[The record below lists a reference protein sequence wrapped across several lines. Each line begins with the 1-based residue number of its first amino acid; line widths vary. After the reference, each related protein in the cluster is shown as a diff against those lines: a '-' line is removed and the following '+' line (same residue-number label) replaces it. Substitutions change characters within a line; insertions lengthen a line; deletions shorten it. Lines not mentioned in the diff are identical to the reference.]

1 MNTEE
6 AWEKFKKNDSEMISK
21 SSTAA
26 MLEAILSQQNAL
38 NVKVDQILKE
48 ESGSPREEADGELPP
63 EMPPMGGEGG
73 APEMPPMGGA
83 PEGEETP
90 AEGEG
95 VESTMPPMDAN
106 ALLGGMP
113 EGLGGNAPLPGPG
126 GAPENDLSGA
136 SDLPEDEAPVEGA
149 PDLGSLGLGQGTG
162 DRPFSFFGDAGNED
176 DGGDDN
182 LIAVADAITTAT
194 DVDIQLGMTQ
204 VLQDYLMKKKKEDAA
219 APMDAIADVLGGAP
233 DLEAPVADK
242 ASEEG
247 DLDEVL
253 DELLGGAPAPDK
265 GMTDIPEGIEGATE
279 SSEDVPAEGD
289 IADILDEVDKE
300 EDEEDKEKNPFAK
313 SKSKDDD
320 SEDEEE
326 SDDEGDYKDKEKD
339 DDKPPF
345 GKEKDDDKSEDETED
360 KPKDKSKDRSENK
373 SDDDEEVEDSLPEDE
388 ADAVIEID
396 ESPMAD
402 ADIAAIEKVVGT
414 KMSDLIA
421 MLREILGDEADT
433 DVNPMIAHGT
443 DDLSPTTDPF
453 FACNDAGVE
462 TLTRSIDDL
471 MQDHLK
477 GLRGNDGKM
486 YKVIK
491 SESQIKEER
500 IDRFKRSLSSKAVY
514 HMTAGQVLDAMRGL
528 EENGVESVKK
538 SFAHP
543 YDIII
548 RALDCSVG
556 PETTDK
562 FMRSGGDINSES
574 FRKGTA
580 RDNFNLKDYAKEV
593 EAFKDPEVVNLA
605 NAYISLLNGIYKLD
619 APITYYRDPNK
630 GQLPEKY
637 SNLIYDGSIFNFGKD
652 ENRKTY
658 NKLVLNELAKRRGE
672 NEGYNIDKD
681 VLNSTY
687 DKVIWDPMFK
697 KVRDLI
703 TISQALGDK
712 GINMADTNLFANP
725 ISRIGNILRFSKR
738 ARYPDGMM
746 EIAAEALGKDLN
758 DKKQKYEVIDAL
770 NENAFSA
777 MKDNDLGLNRYIP
790 RGPIANHWALI
801 DGDEYGGD
809 VERYINLLPAKDKY
823 NSGFALDPAI
833 NGRLPLINAISSIYR
848 IGPRYDS
855 NLKYV
860 PLDAS
865 SIVKRELKRLG
876 KNAPVEDFGSFIH
889 SINENNFVDT
899 GGDDGEDD
907 YFAKFKYGKSSNG
920 KPSSQTQNTE
930 KKNEQKNTLE
940 DKKENKQKNTLEDKK
955 DILFPNLGNGY

>member
-6 AWEKFKKNDSEMISK
+6 AWEKFKKDDSEMISK

-63 EMPPMGGEGG
+63 EMPPMGGS
-73 APEMPPMGGA
+73 PEMPPMGGA

-90 AEGEG
+90 AEGEN

-136 SDLPEDEAPVEGA
+136 PEDLPEDEAPVEGA

-233 DLEAPVADK
+233 DLEAPVADE

-289 IADILDEVDKE
+289 IADILDEADKE
-300 EDEEDKEKNPFAK
+300 EDEKDKEKNPFAK

-326 SDDEGDYKDKEKD
+326 SDDEGDDKDKEKD
-339 DDKPPF
+339 DDKSPF

-360 KPKDKSKDRSENK
+360 KPEDKSKDRSENK

-500 IDRFKRSLSSKAVY
+500 IDKFKRSLSSKAVY

-574 FRKGTA
+574 FRKGKA
-580 RDNFNLKDYAKEV
+580 SDSFDLREYAKEV
-593 EAFKDPEVVNLA
+593 EAFKDPEVVKLA
-605 NAYISLLNGIYKLD
+605 NAYISLLKGIYGLD
-619 APITYYRDPNK
+619 APITYYKDPNK
-630 GQLPEKY
+630 DQLPKKY
-637 SNLIYDGSIFNFGKD
+637 GSLIYDGSIFNFGKD

-658 NKLVLNELAKRRGE
+658 NKFVLDKLAERRKK
-672 NEGYNIDKD
+672 NKGYNIDND

-687 DKVIWDPMFK
+687 DEVIWDPMFK

-738 ARYPDGMM
+738 ARYPNAMM
-746 EIAAEALGKDLN
+746 EIAANALGKDLN

-770 NENAFSA
+770 GKNAFSA
-777 MKDNDLGLNRYIP
+777 LDDDDFGLNRYIP
-790 RGPIANHWALI
+790 RGSIANHWALI
-801 DGDEYGGD
+801 DGDKYGGD
-809 VERYINLLPAKDKY
+809 VEKYINSLPVTEKY
-823 NSGFALDPAI
+823 NSGFALNPAI
-833 NGRLPLINAISSIYR
+833 EGRLPLIDAISGLYR
-848 IGPRYDS
+848 IGPRYDI
-855 NLKYV
+855 NNKYK

-865 SIVKRELKRLG
+865 SIVKRELEELG
-876 KNAPVEDFGSFIH
+876 ENAPVKDFGSFIH
-889 SINENNFVDT
+889 NINENNFVDE
-899 GGDDGEDD
+899 GGDD
-907 YFAKFKYGKSSNG
+907 YFAKFKYNRGSSNNE
-920 KPSSQTQNTE
+920 PSSQTQNT
-930 KKNEQKNTLE
+930 KKENTLE
-940 DKKENKQKNTLEDKK
+940 DKKENKQKTPPENKMAN
-955 DILFPNLGNGY
+955 LFPTGLGDGY

>member
-48 ESGSPREEADGELPP
+48 ESGSPGEEADGELPP

-90 AEGEG
+90 AEGEN

-136 SDLPEDEAPVEGA
+136 SEDLPEDEAPVEGA

-176 DGGDDN
+176 NGEDDN

-219 APMDAIADVLGGAP
+219 APMDAIADALGGAP
-233 DLEAPVADK
+233 DLEAAPVADE

-253 DELLGGAPAPDK
+253 DELLGGAPAPDE
-265 GMTDIPEGIEGATE
+265 GMADIPEGIEGATE

-289 IADILDEVDKE
+289 IADILDEADKE
-300 EDEEDKEKNPFAK
+300 EDEKDKEKNPFAK

-574 FRKGTA
+574 FRKGKA
-580 RDNFNLKDYAKEV
+580 SDSFDLREYAKEV

-605 NAYISLLNGIYKLD
+605 NAYISLLKGIYGLD
-619 APITYYRDPNK
+619 APITYYKDPNK
-630 GQLPEKY
+630 YQLPKKY
-637 SNLIYDGSIFNFGKD
+637 KNLLYDGSIFNFGKD
-652 ENRKTY
+652 EDRKTY
-658 NKLVLNELAKRRGE
+658 NKFVLDELAERRKK
-672 NEGYNIDKD
+672 NKKYNIDND

-687 DKVIWDPMFK
+687 DEVIWDPMFK

-738 ARYPDGMM
+738 ARYPNAMM
-746 EIAAEALGKDLN
+746 EIAANALGKDLN

-770 NENAFSA
+770 GKNAFSA
-777 MKDNDLGLNRYIP
+777 LDDDDFGLNRYIP
-790 RGPIANHWALI
+790 RGSIANHWALI
-801 DGDEYGGD
+801 DGGEYGGD
-809 VERYINLLPAKDKY
+809 VEKYINSLPVTEKY
-823 NSGFALDPAI
+823 NSGFALNPAI
-833 NGRLPLINAISSIYR
+833 EGRLPLIDAISGLYR
-848 IGPRYDS
+848 IGPRYDI
-855 NLKYV
+855 NNKYK

-865 SIVKRELKRLG
+865 SIVKRELEELG
-876 KNAPVEDFGSFIH
+876 ENAPVKDFGSFIH
-889 SINENNFVDT
+889 SINENNFVDE
-899 GGDDGEDD
+899 GGDD
-907 YFAKFKYGKSSNG
+907 YFAKFKYNRGSSNNE
-920 KPSSQTQNTE
+920 PSSQTQNTE
-930 KKNEQKNTLE
+930 KENTLE
-940 DKKENKQKNTLEDKK
+940 DKKENKQEKTPKDKK
-955 DILFPNLGNGY
+955 ANLFPTGLGDGY

>member
-136 SDLPEDEAPVEGA
+136 SEDLPEDEAPVEGA

-176 DGGDDN
+176 NGEDDN

-204 VLQDYLMKKKKEDAA
+204 VLQDYLMKKKGDAA

-233 DLEAPVADK
+233 DLEAPVADE

-326 SDDEGDYKDKEKD
+326 SDDEGDDKDKEKD
-339 DDKPPF
+339 DDKSPF

-360 KPKDKSKDRSENK
+360 KPEDKSKDRSENK

-500 IDRFKRSLSSKAVY
+500 IDKFKRSLSSKAVY

-556 PETTDK
+556 PEATDK

-574 FRKGTA
+574 FRKGKA
-580 RDNFNLKDYAKEV
+580 RDSFDLSEYAKEV
-593 EAFKDPEVVNLA
+593 EAFKDPEVVKLA
-605 NAYISLLNGIYKLD
+605 NAYISLLKGIYGLD
-619 APITYYRDPNK
+619 APKITYYKDPGK
-630 GQLPEKY
+630 GKLPEEY
-637 SNLIYDGSIFNFGKD
+637 SNLMYDGSIFNFGKD
-652 ENRKTY
+652 EDYKTY
-658 NKLVLNELAKRRGE
+658 NKLVLDKLAERRSK

-687 DKVIWDPMFK
+687 DEVIWDPMLK

-738 ARYPDGMM
+738 ARYPNGMI
-746 EIAAEALGKDLN
+746 EIAAKALGKDLN

-770 NENAFSA
+770 HKNAFSA
-777 MKDNDLGLNRYIP
+777 MDDNDLNLNRYIP
-790 RGPIANHWALI
+790 RGSIAKHWALI

-809 VERYINLLPAKDKY
+809 AKKYIDSLPAIEKY
-823 NSGFALDPAI
+823 KSGFALGPAI
-833 NGRLPLINAISSIYR
+833 RKRLPLIDSISDLYS
-848 IGPRYDS
+848 IGPKYDS
-855 NLKYV
+855 NYKYV

-865 SIVKRELKRLG
+865 SIVKRELEELG
-876 KNAPVEDFGSFIH
+876 ENAPVKDFGSFVH
-889 SINENNFVDT
+889 NINENNFVSEG
-899 GGDDGEDD
+899 GGDYFDPED
-907 YFAKFKYGKSSNG
+907 YGD
-920 KPSSQTQNTE
+920 SSQTQHT
-930 KKNEQKNTLE
+930 
-940 DKKENKQKNTLEDKK
+940 KKENKQENTPNKK
-955 DILFPNLGNGY
+955 AKLVPTDLGDGY

>member
-90 AEGEG
+90 AEGEN

-136 SDLPEDEAPVEGA
+136 SEDLPEDEAPVEGA

-176 DGGDDN
+176 NGEDDN

-219 APMDAIADVLGGAP
+219 APMDAIADALGGAP
-233 DLEAPVADK
+233 DLEAAPVADE

-253 DELLGGAPAPDK
+253 DELLGGAPAPDE
-265 GMTDIPEGIEGATE
+265 GMADIPEGIEGATE

-289 IADILDEVDKE
+289 IADILDEADKE

-574 FRKGTA
+574 FRKGKA
-580 RDNFNLKDYAKEV
+580 SDSFDLREYAKEV

-605 NAYISLLNGIYKLD
+605 NAYISLLKGIYGLD
-619 APITYYRDPNK
+619 APITYYKDPNK
-630 GQLPEKY
+630 YQLPKKY
-637 SNLIYDGSIFNFGKD
+637 KNLLYDGSIFNFGKD
-652 ENRKTY
+652 EDRKTY
-658 NKLVLNELAKRRGE
+658 NKFVLDELAERRKK
-672 NEGYNIDKD
+672 NKKYNIDND

-687 DKVIWDPMFK
+687 DEVIWDPMFK

-738 ARYPDGMM
+738 ARYPNAMM
-746 EIAAEALGKDLN
+746 EIAANALGKDLN

-770 NENAFSA
+770 GKNAFSA
-777 MKDNDLGLNRYIP
+777 LDDDDFGLNRYIP
-790 RGPIANHWALI
+790 RGSIANHWALI
-801 DGDEYGGD
+801 DGGEYGGD
-809 VERYINLLPAKDKY
+809 VEKYINSLPVTEKY
-823 NSGFALDPAI
+823 NSGFALNPAI
-833 NGRLPLINAISSIYR
+833 EGRLPLIDAISGLYR
-848 IGPRYDS
+848 IGPRYDI
-855 NLKYV
+855 NNKYK

-865 SIVKRELKRLG
+865 SIVKRELEELG
-876 KNAPVEDFGSFIH
+876 ENAPVKDFGSFIH
-889 SINENNFVDT
+889 SINENNFVDE
-899 GGDDGEDD
+899 GGDD
-907 YFAKFKYGKSSNG
+907 YFAKFKYNRGSSNNE
-920 KPSSQTQNTE
+920 PSSQTQNTE
-930 KKNEQKNTLE
+930 KENTLE
-940 DKKENKQKNTLEDKK
+940 DKKENKQEKTPKDKK
-955 DILFPNLGNGY
+955 ANLFPTGLGDGY

>member
-6 AWEKFKKNDSEMISK
+6 AWEKFKKDDSEMISK

-48 ESGSPREEADGELPP
+48 ESGSPGEEADGELPP

-90 AEGEG
+90 AEGEN

-136 SDLPEDEAPVEGA
+136 SEDLPEDEAPVEGA

-176 DGGDDN
+176 NGEDDN

-204 VLQDYLMKKKKEDAA
+204 VLQDYLMKKKGDAA

-233 DLEAPVADK
+233 DLEAPVADE
-242 ASEEG
+242 ASKEG

-265 GMTDIPEGIEGATE
+265 GMTDIPKGIEGATE

-289 IADILDEVDKE
+289 IADILNEADKE

-326 SDDEGDYKDKEKD
+326 SDDEGEDKDKDKEKD
-339 DDKPPF
+339 DDKSPF

-360 KPKDKSKDRSENK
+360 KPEDKSKDRSENK
-373 SDDDEEVEDSLPEDE
+373 SDDDEEVEDPLPEDE

-453 FACNDAGVE
+453 FACDDAGVE

-500 IDRFKRSLSSKAVY
+500 IDKFKRSLSSKAVY

-574 FRKGTA
+574 FRKGKA
-580 RDNFNLKDYAKEV
+580 RDLFDLRDYAREV
-593 EAFKDPEVVNLA
+593 EAFKDPEVVKLA
-605 NAYISLLNGIYKLD
+605 NAYISLLKGIYGLD
-619 APITYYRDPNK
+619 APITYYKDSSK
-630 GQLPEKY
+630 GKLPKEY
-637 SNLIYDGSIFNFGKD
+637 GGLMYDGSIFNFGKD
-652 ENRKTY
+652 EDRKTY
-658 NKLVLNELAKRRGE
+658 NKLVLDELVKRRSK
-672 NEGYNIDKD
+672 NKGYNIDKD

-687 DKVIWDPMFK
+687 DEVIWGPAFE

-725 ISRIGNILRFSKR
+725 ISRVGNILKSSKR
-738 ARYPDGMM
+738 ARYPDAMI
-746 EIAAEALGKDLN
+746 ERAAKALGKDLN
-758 DKKQKYEVIDAL
+758 DKNQKYEVIDAL
-770 NENAFSA
+770 NKNAFSA
-777 MKDNDLGLNRYIP
+777 IEDDDLGLNRYIP
-790 RGPIANHWALI
+790 RGSIANHWALI

-809 VERYINLLPAKDKY
+809 VRKYINSLPATKKY
-823 NSGFALDPAI
+823 KSGFALDPAI
-833 NGRLPLINAISSIYR
+833 RRRLPLIDSISSIYR
-848 IGPRYDS
+848 VGPRYDS
-855 NLKYV
+855 NLDYV

-865 SIVKRELKRLG
+865 SIVKRELEGLG
-876 KNAPVEDFGSFIH
+876 ENAPVKDFGSFIRN
-889 SINENNFVDT
+889 INENNFVDT
-899 GGDDGEDD
+899 GGEDYFDEFDD
-907 YFAKFKYGKSSNG
+907 YDDSSNDE
-920 KPSSQTQNTE
+920 PSSQTQHT
-930 KKNEQKNTLE
+930 
-940 DKKENKQKNTLEDKK
+940 KKENKQENTPENKK
-955 DILFPNLGNGY
+955 AKFVPTDLGDGY

>member
-6 AWEKFKKNDSEMISK
+6 AWEKFKKDDSEMISK

-113 EGLGGNAPLPGPG
+113 EGLGGNAPLPEPG

-136 SDLPEDEAPVEGA
+136 SEDLPEDEAPVEGA

-233 DLEAPVADK
+233 DLEAPVADE

-253 DELLGGAPAPDK
+253 DELLGGAPAPDE
-265 GMTDIPEGIEGATE
+265 GMADIPEGIEGTTE

-289 IADILDEVDKE
+289 IADILDEADKE

-326 SDDEGDYKDKEKD
+326 SDDEDDDKDKEKD
-339 DDKPPF
+339 DDKSPF

-360 KPKDKSKDRSENK
+360 KPEDKSKDRSENK

-421 MLREILGDEADT
+421 MIREILGDEADT

-574 FRKGTA
+574 FRKGKA
-580 RDNFNLKDYAKEV
+580 SDSFDLGDYAKEV
-593 EAFKDPEVVNLA
+593 EAFKDPEVVKLA
-605 NAYISLLNGIYKLD
+605 NAYISLLKGIYGLD
-619 APITYYRDPNK
+619 APITYYKDPNK
-630 GQLPEKY
+630 VQLPKEYK
-637 SNLIYDGSIFNFGKD
+637 NLIYDGSIFNFGKD
-652 ENRKTY
+652 EDRKTY
-658 NKLVLNELAKRRGE
+658 NKWVLDKLVERRKKNKE
-672 NEGYNIDKD
+672 YNIDND

-687 DKVIWDPMFK
+687 DEVIWDPMFE

-738 ARYPDGMM
+738 ARYTDKMM
-746 EIAAEALGKDLN
+746 EKAAKKLGKDLN

-777 MKDNDLGLNRYIP
+777 LKDNDLGFNRYIP
-790 RGPIANHWALI
+790 RGSIAKHWALI
-801 DGDEYGGD
+801 DGDKYGGD
-809 VERYINLLPAKDKY
+809 PKKYIDFLPVTEKY
-823 NSGFALDPAI
+823 PSGFALGPAI
-833 NGRLPLINAISSIYR
+833 KHRLPLIDAISGIYR
-848 IGPRYDS
+848 IGPEFDS
-855 NLKYV
+855 NYKYK

-865 SIVKRELKRLG
+865 SIVKRELEKLG
-876 KNAPVEDFGSFIH
+876 ESAPVKDFGSFVH
-889 SINENNFVDT
+889 GINENNFVY
-899 GGDDGEDD
+899 GGVGKKNYVDLLDDDDDDDD
-907 YFAKFKYGKSSNG
+907 YNDSSNG
-920 KPSSQTQNTE
+920 EPSSQTQYTTE
-930 KKNEQKNTLE
+930 
-940 DKKENKQKNTLEDKK
+940 ENKQKNTLEDKK
-955 DILFPNLGNGY
+955 ANLFPKGLGNGY

>member
-6 AWEKFKKNDSEMISK
+6 AWEKFKKDDSEMISK

-48 ESGSPREEADGELPP
+48 ESGSPGEEADGELPP

-126 GAPENDLSGA
+126 GAPEN
-136 SDLPEDEAPVEGA
+136 LPEDEAPVEGA

-176 DGGDDN
+176 NGEDDN

-233 DLEAPVADK
+233 DLEAPVADE

-265 GMTDIPEGIEGATE
+265 GVTDIPEGIEGATE

-289 IADILDEVDKE
+289 IADILDEADKE

-326 SDDEGDYKDKEKD
+326 SDDEGEDKDKDKEKD

-453 FACNDAGVE
+453 FACDDAGVE

-500 IDRFKRSLSSKAVY
+500 IDKFKRSLSSKAVY

-574 FRKGTA
+574 FRKGKA
-580 RDNFNLKDYAKEV
+580 SDSFDLREYAKEV
-593 EAFKDPEVVNLA
+593 EAFKDPEVVKLA
-605 NAYISLLNGIYKLD
+605 NAYVSLLKGIYGLD
-619 APITYYRDPNK
+619 APKITYYKDPKK
-630 GQLPEKY
+630 GQLPKEYK
-637 SNLIYDGSIFNFGKD
+637 NLIYDGSIFNFGKD
-652 ENRKTY
+652 EDRKTY
-658 NKLVLNELAKRRGE
+658 NKLVLDKLAERRRK
-672 NEGYNIDKD
+672 NKGYNIDKD

-687 DKVIWDPMFK
+687 DEVIWDPMFK

-738 ARYPDGMM
+738 ARYPDSII
-746 EIAAEALGKDLN
+746 EKAANALGKDLN

-770 NENAFSA
+770 GKNAFSA
-777 MKDNDLGLNRYIP
+777 LDDDDFGLNRYIP
-790 RGPIANHWALI
+790 RGPIAKLWASI
-801 DGDEYGGD
+801 DGAEYGGD
-809 VERYINLLPAKDKY
+809 VEKYINSLPVTEKY
-823 NSGFALDPAI
+823 NSGFALNPAI
-833 NGRLPLINAISSIYR
+833 EGRLPLIDAISGLYR
-848 IGPRYDS
+848 IGPRYDY
-855 NLKYV
+855 NLKNK

-865 SIVKRELKRLG
+865 SIVKELEELG
-876 KNAPVEDFGSFIH
+876 EDAPVKDFGSFIRN
-889 SINENNFVDT
+889 INENNFVDE
-899 GGDDGEDD
+899 GGDD
-907 YFAKFKYGKSSNG
+907 YFAKFKYNRGSSNNG
-920 KPSSQTQNTE
+920 PSSQTQNTT
-930 KKNEQKNTLE
+930 N
-940 DKKENKQKNTLEDKK
+940 ENKQKMTRDKDFITGHINVRFFIK
-955 DILFPNLGNGY
+955 FRVLIKVYRFGTVPVHL

>member
-90 AEGEG
+90 AEGEN
-95 VESTMPPMDAN
+95 VASTMPPMDAN

-176 DGGDDN
+176 NGEDDN

-204 VLQDYLMKKKKEDAA
+204 VLQDYLMKKKKDAA

-233 DLEAPVADK
+233 DLEAPVADE

-253 DELLGGAPAPDK
+253 DELLGGAPAPDE
-265 GMTDIPEGIEGATE
+265 GVADIPEGIEGATE

-289 IADILDEVDKE
+289 IADILDEADKE

-326 SDDEGDYKDKEKD
+326 SDDEDDDEDKEKD
-339 DDKPPF
+339 DDKSPF

-360 KPKDKSKDRSENK
+360 KPEDKSKDRSENK

-500 IDRFKRSLSSKAVY
+500 IDKFKRSLSSKAVY

-580 RDNFNLKDYAKEV
+580 SDNFDLRDYAKEV
-593 EAFKDPEVVNLA
+593 ETFKDPEVVNLA
-605 NAYISLLNGIYKLD
+605 NAYISLLKGIYGLD
-619 APITYYRDPNK
+619 SQITYYKDPNK
-630 GQLPEKY
+630 GQLPEEY
-637 SNLIYDGSIFNFGKD
+637 NDLIYEGSIFNFGKD
-652 ENRKTY
+652 EDRKTY
-658 NKLVLNELAKRRGE
+658 NKWVLNKLAERRGE
-672 NEGYNIDKD
+672 NEKYNIDKD

-687 DKVIWDPMFK
+687 NEVIWDPMFE

-725 ISRIGNILRFSKR
+725 ISRIGNILKSSKR
-738 ARYPDGMM
+738 ARYSDRMM
-746 EIAAEALGKDLN
+746 ERAAKALGKDLN

-777 MKDNDLGLNRYIP
+777 LKDNDLGFNRYIP
-790 RGPIANHWALI
+790 RGSIANHWALI
-801 DGDEYGGD
+801 DGDKYGGD
-809 VERYINLLPAKDKY
+809 VKRYIASLPAIEKY
-823 NSGFALDPAI
+823 PSGFALNPAI
-833 NGRLPLINAISSIYR
+833 KNRLPLIDAISGIYR
-848 IGPRYDS
+848 IGPDYDS
-855 NLKYV
+855 NYKYK

-865 SIVKRELKRLG
+865 SIVKRELEELG
-876 KNAPVEDFGSFIH
+876 EDAPVKDFGSFVH
-889 SINENNFVDT
+889 GINENNFVY
-899 GGDDGEDD
+899 GGGGKNYRDLLDLDLDDDD
-907 YFAKFKYGKSSNG
+907 SSDDE
-920 KPSSQTQNTE
+920 PSSQTQNTE
-930 KKNEQKNTLE
+930 KENTPEDEKKNNL
-940 DKKENKQKNTLEDKK
+940 ENKRN
-955 DILFPNLGNGY
+955 ILIPTNLGNGY

>member
-6 AWEKFKKNDSEMISK
+6 AWEKFKKDDSEMISK

-136 SDLPEDEAPVEGA
+136 SEDLPEDEAPVDGA

-176 DGGDDN
+176 NGEDDN

-219 APMDAIADVLGGAP
+219 APMDAIADALGGAP
-233 DLEAPVADK
+233 DLEAAPVADE

-253 DELLGGAPAPDK
+253 DELLGGAPAPDE
-265 GMTDIPEGIEGATE
+265 GMADIPEGIEGATE

-289 IADILDEVDKE
+289 IADILDEADKE
-300 EDEEDKEKNPFAK
+300 EDEKDKEKNPFAK

-500 IDRFKRSLSSKAVY
+500 IDKFKRSLSSKAVY

-580 RDNFNLKDYAKEV
+580 SDLFDLKEYAKEV

-605 NAYISLLNGIYKLD
+605 NAYISLLKGIYGLD
-619 APITYYRDPNK
+619 APITYYKDPKK
-630 GQLPEKY
+630 GQLPKEYK
-637 SNLIYDGSIFNFGKD
+637 NLIYDGSIFNFGKD
-652 ENRKTY
+652 EDRKTY
-658 NKLVLNELAKRRGE
+658 NKLVLDELAERRKK
-672 NEGYNIDKD
+672 NKKYNIDND

-738 ARYPDGMM
+738 ARYPNAMM
-746 EIAAEALGKDLN
+746 EIAANALGKDLN

-770 NENAFSA
+770 GKNAFSA
-777 MKDNDLGLNRYIP
+777 LDDDDFGLNRYIP
-790 RGPIANHWALI
+790 RGSIANHWALI
-801 DGDEYGGD
+801 DGNNGGD
-809 VERYINLLPAKDKY
+809 FEEYINSLPVTEKY
-823 NSGFALDPAI
+823 NSGFALNPAI
-833 NGRLPLINAISSIYR
+833 EGRLPLIDAISGLYR
-848 IGPRYDS
+848 IGPRYDI
-855 NLKYV
+855 NNKYK

-865 SIVKRELKRLG
+865 SIVKRELKKLEELG
-876 KNAPVEDFGSFIH
+876 ENAPVKDFGSFIH
-889 SINENNFVDT
+889 NINKNNFVDT
-899 GGDDGEDD
+899 GGDD
-907 YFAKFKYGKSSNG
+907 YFAKFKYNRGSSNNE
-920 KPSSQTQNTE
+920 PSSQIQNT
-930 KKNEQKNTLE
+930 KKENTLE
-940 DKKENKQKNTLEDKK
+940 DKKENKQEKTPK
-955 DILFPNLGNGY
+955 DNKANLFPTGLGDGY

>member
-1 MNTEE
+1 
-6 AWEKFKKNDSEMISK
+6 
-21 SSTAA
+21 
-26 MLEAILSQQNAL
+26 
-38 NVKVDQILKE
+38 
-48 ESGSPREEADGELPP
+48 
-63 EMPPMGGEGG
+63 
-73 APEMPPMGGA
+73 MGGA

-90 AEGEG
+90 AEGEN

-136 SDLPEDEAPVEGA
+136 SEDLPEDEAPVEGA

-176 DGGDDN
+176 NGEDDN

-219 APMDAIADVLGGAP
+219 APMDAIADALGGAP
-233 DLEAPVADK
+233 DLEAAPVADE

-253 DELLGGAPAPDK
+253 DELLGGAPAPDE
-265 GMTDIPEGIEGATE
+265 GMADIPEGIEGATE

-289 IADILDEVDKE
+289 IADILDEADKE
-300 EDEEDKEKNPFAK
+300 EDEKDKEKNPFAK

-574 FRKGTA
+574 FRKGKA
-580 RDNFNLKDYAKEV
+580 SDSFDLREYAKEV

-605 NAYISLLNGIYKLD
+605 NAYISLLKGIYGLD
-619 APITYYRDPNK
+619 APITYYKDPNK
-630 GQLPEKY
+630 YQLPKKY
-637 SNLIYDGSIFNFGKD
+637 KNLLYDGSIFNFGKD
-652 ENRKTY
+652 EDRKTY
-658 NKLVLNELAKRRGE
+658 NKFVLDELAERRKK
-672 NEGYNIDKD
+672 NKKYNIDND

-687 DKVIWDPMFK
+687 DEVIWDPMFK

-738 ARYPDGMM
+738 ARYPNAMM
-746 EIAAEALGKDLN
+746 EIAANALGKDLN

-770 NENAFSA
+770 GKNAFSA
-777 MKDNDLGLNRYIP
+777 LDDDDFGLNRYIP
-790 RGPIANHWALI
+790 RGSIANHWALI
-801 DGDEYGGD
+801 DGGEYGGD
-809 VERYINLLPAKDKY
+809 VEKYINSLPVTEKY
-823 NSGFALDPAI
+823 NSGFALNPAI
-833 NGRLPLINAISSIYR
+833 EGRLPLIDAISGLYR
-848 IGPRYDS
+848 IGPRYDI
-855 NLKYV
+855 NNKYK

-865 SIVKRELKRLG
+865 SIVKRELEELG
-876 KNAPVEDFGSFIH
+876 ENAPVKDFGSFIH
-889 SINENNFVDT
+889 SINENNFVDE
-899 GGDDGEDD
+899 GGDD
-907 YFAKFKYGKSSNG
+907 YFAKFKYNRGSSNNE
-920 KPSSQTQNTE
+920 PSSQTQNTE
-930 KKNEQKNTLE
+930 KENTLE
-940 DKKENKQKNTLEDKK
+940 DKKENKQEKTPKDKK
-955 DILFPNLGNGY
+955 ANLFPTGLGDGY

>member
-90 AEGEG
+90 AEGEN

-136 SDLPEDEAPVEGA
+136 SEDLPEDEAPVEGA

-176 DGGDDN
+176 NGEDDN

-219 APMDAIADVLGGAP
+219 APMDAIADALGGAP
-233 DLEAPVADK
+233 DLEAAPVADE

-247 DLDEVL
+247 DLGEVL
-253 DELLGGAPAPDK
+253 DELLGGAPAPDE
-265 GMTDIPEGIEGATE
+265 GMADIPEGIEGATE

-289 IADILDEVDKE
+289 IADILDEADKE
-300 EDEEDKEKNPFAK
+300 EDEKDKEKNPFAK

-574 FRKGTA
+574 FRKGKA
-580 RDNFNLKDYAKEV
+580 SDSFDLREYAKEV

-605 NAYISLLNGIYKLD
+605 NAYISLLKGIYGLD
-619 APITYYRDPNK
+619 APITYYKDPNK
-630 GQLPEKY
+630 YQLPKKY
-637 SNLIYDGSIFNFGKD
+637 KNLLYDGSIFNFGKD
-652 ENRKTY
+652 EDRKTY
-658 NKLVLNELAKRRGE
+658 NKLVLDELVKRR
-672 NEGYNIDKD
+672 NKNKGYNIDND

-738 ARYPDGMM
+738 ARYPNAMM
-746 EIAAEALGKDLN
+746 EIAANALGKDLN

-770 NENAFSA
+770 GKNAFSA
-777 MKDNDLGLNRYIP
+777 LDDDDFGLNRYIP
-790 RGPIANHWALI
+790 RGSIANHWALI
-801 DGDEYGGD
+801 DGGEYGGD
-809 VERYINLLPAKDKY
+809 VEKYINSLPVTEKY
-823 NSGFALDPAI
+823 NSGFALNPAI
-833 NGRLPLINAISSIYR
+833 EGRLPLIDAISGLYR
-848 IGPRYDS
+848 IGPRYDI
-855 NLKYV
+855 NNKYK

-865 SIVKRELKRLG
+865 SIVKRELEELG
-876 KNAPVEDFGSFIH
+876 ENAPVKDFGSFIH
-889 SINENNFVDT
+889 SINENNFVDE
-899 GGDDGEDD
+899 GGDD
-907 YFAKFKYGKSSNG
+907 YFAKFKYNRGSSNNE
-920 KPSSQTQNTE
+920 PSSQTQNTE
-930 KKNEQKNTLE
+930 KENTLE
-940 DKKENKQKNTLEDKK
+940 DKKENKQEKTPKDKK
-955 DILFPNLGNGY
+955 ANLFPTGLGDGY

>member
-6 AWEKFKKNDSEMISK
+6 AWEKFKKDDSEMISK

-90 AEGEG
+90 AEGEN

-136 SDLPEDEAPVEGA
+136 SEDLPEDEAPVEGA

-176 DGGDDN
+176 NGEDDN

-233 DLEAPVADK
+233 DLEAPVADE

-253 DELLGGAPAPDK
+253 DELLGGAPAPDE
-265 GMTDIPEGIEGATE
+265 GMADIPEGIEGATE

-289 IADILDEVDKE
+289 IADILDEADKE

-326 SDDEGDYKDKEKD
+326 SDDEGEDKDKDKEKD

-360 KPKDKSKDRSENK
+360 KPEDKSKDRSENK

-500 IDRFKRSLSSKAVY
+500 IDKFKRSLSSKAVY

-580 RDNFNLKDYAKEV
+580 SDQFDLKEYAKEV

-605 NAYISLLNGIYKLD
+605 NAYISLLKGIYGLD
-619 APITYYRDPNK
+619 APITYYKDPNK

-637 SNLIYDGSIFNFGKD
+637 SDLIYDGSIFNFGKD

-658 NKLVLNELAKRRGE
+658 NKLVLDELVKRRRK
-672 NEGYNIDKD
+672 NKKYNIDND

-725 ISRIGNILRFSKR
+725 ISRIGNILKFSKR
-738 ARYPDGMM
+738 ARYPDSII
-746 EIAAEALGKDLN
+746 EKAAKALGKDLN

-770 NENAFSA
+770 GKNAFSA
-777 MKDNDLGLNRYIP
+777 LDDDDFGFNRYIP
-790 RGPIANHWALI
+790 RGPIAKLWASI

-809 VERYINLLPAKDKY
+809 VEKYINSLPVTEKY
-823 NSGFALDPAI
+823 NSGFALNPAI
-833 NGRLPLINAISSIYR
+833 EGKLPLIDAISGLYR
-848 IGPRYDS
+848 IGPRYDI
-855 NLKYV
+855 NNKYK

-865 SIVKRELKRLG
+865 SIVKRELEKLG
-876 KNAPVEDFGSFIH
+876 ENAPVKDFGSFIH
-889 SINENNFVDT
+889 NINENNFVDE
-899 GGDDGEDD
+899 GGDD
-907 YFAKFKYGKSSNG
+907 YFAKFKYNRGSSNNE
-920 KPSSQTQNTE
+920 PSSQTQNTE
-930 KKNEQKNTLE
+930 K
-940 DKKENKQKNTLEDKK
+940 ENKQENKQEKTPKDKK
-955 DILFPNLGNGY
+955 ANLFPTGLGDGY

>member
-6 AWEKFKKNDSEMISK
+6 AWEKFKKDDSEMISK

-73 APEMPPMGGA
+73 APEMPPMDGA
-83 PEGEETP
+83 PEGEEIP
-90 AEGEG
+90 AEGEN
-95 VESTMPPMDAN
+95 VASTMPPMDAN

-176 DGGDDN
+176 NGEDDN

-233 DLEAPVADK
+233 DLEAPVADE

-253 DELLGGAPAPDK
+253 DELLGGAPAPDE
-265 GMTDIPEGIEGATE
+265 GMADIPEGIEGATE

-289 IADILDEVDKE
+289 IADILDEADKE

-320 SEDEEE
+320 PEDEEE
-326 SDDEGDYKDKEKD
+326 SDDEGEDKDKDKEKD
-339 DDKPPF
+339 DDKSPF
-345 GKEKDDDKSEDETED
+345 EKEKDDDKSEDETED
-360 KPKDKSKDRSENK
+360 KPEDKSKDRSENK

-421 MLREILGDEADT
+421 MIREILGDEADT

-500 IDRFKRSLSSKAVY
+500 IDKFKRSLSSKAVY

-574 FRKGTA
+574 FRKGKA
-580 RDNFNLKDYAKEV
+580 SDSFNLKDYAKEV
-593 EAFKDPEVVNLA
+593 EAFKDPEVVKLA
-605 NAYISLLNGIYKLD
+605 NAYISLLKGIYGLD
-619 APITYYRDPNK
+619 SKITYYKDPNK
-630 GQLPEKY
+630 GQLPEEY

-652 ENRKTY
+652 EDYKTY
-658 NKLVLNELAKRRGE
+658 NKSVLDKLAERRGA

-687 DKVIWDPMFK
+687 DEVIWDPMLK

-738 ARYPDGMM
+738 ARYPNSMI
-746 EIAAEALGKDLN
+746 EAAAEALGKDLN

-770 NENAFSA
+770 HENAFSA
-777 MKDNDLGLNRYIP
+777 LKDNDLNFNRYIP
-790 RGPIANHWALI
+790 RGPIAKHWELI

-809 VERYINLLPAKDKY
+809 PEKYINSLSPIEKY
-823 NSGFALDPAI
+823 KSGFALEPAI
-833 NGRLPLINAISSIYR
+833 RKRLPLIDAISSLYR
-848 IGPRYDS
+848 VGPRYDS

-865 SIVKRELKRLG
+865 SIVKRELEELEERG
-876 KNAPVEDFGSFIH
+876 ESAPVKDFGSFIH
-889 SINENNFVDT
+889 GINENNVVDE
-899 GGDDGEDD
+899 GGDDDD
-907 YFAKFKYGKSSNG
+907 YWSGFGGSSNNKSG
-920 KPSSQTQNTE
+920 SQTQNTTE
-930 KKNEQKNTLE
+930 
-940 DKKENKQKNTLEDKK
+940 ENKQKTPKNKMAN
-955 DILFPNLGNGY
+955 ILPKGLGNGY

>member
-6 AWEKFKKNDSEMISK
+6 AWEKFKKDDSEMISK

-63 EMPPMGGEGG
+63 EMPPMGG
-73 APEMPPMGGA
+73 A
-83 PEGEETP
+83 PEGEGTP
-90 AEGEG
+90 AEGEN
-95 VESTMPPMDAN
+95 VASTMPPMDAN

-136 SDLPEDEAPVEGA
+136 SEDLPEDEAPVEGA

-204 VLQDYLMKKKKEDAA
+204 VLQDYLMKKKKDAA

-233 DLEAPVADK
+233 DLEAPVADE

-247 DLDEVL
+247 DLGEVL

-265 GMTDIPEGIEGATE
+265 GMADIPEGIEGATE

-289 IADILDEVDKE
+289 IADILDEADKE
-300 EDEEDKEKNPFAK
+300 EDEKDKEKNPFAK

-326 SDDEGDYKDKEKD
+326 SDDEGDDKDKEKD
-339 DDKPPF
+339 DDKSPF

-360 KPKDKSKDRSENK
+360 KPEDKSKDRSENK

-500 IDRFKRSLSSKAVY
+500 IDKFKRSLSSKAVY

-580 RDNFNLKDYAKEV
+580 SDNFDLREYAKEV

-605 NAYISLLNGIYKLD
+605 NAYISLLKGIYGLD
-619 APITYYRDPNK
+619 APITYYKDPNK
-630 GQLPEKY
+630 GPKLPKEYK
-637 SNLIYDGSIFNFGKD
+637 NLIYEGSIFNFGKD
-652 ENRKTY
+652 EDRKTY
-658 NKLVLNELAKRRGE
+658 NKWVLDELAERRGK
-672 NEGYNIDKD
+672 NKKYNIDKD

-687 DKVIWDPMFK
+687 NEVIWDPMFK

-738 ARYPDGMM
+738 ARYPDSIIEKAAKSLGM
-746 EIAAEALGKDLN
+746 DLN
-758 DKKQKYEVIDAL
+758 DKNQKYKVIDAL
-770 NENAFSA
+770 NKNAFSA
-777 MKDNDLGLNRYIP
+777 LDDNELDLNIYIP
-790 RGPIANHWALI
+790 RGSIANHWALI

-809 VERYINLLPAKDKY
+809 VSKYIDSLPANKKY
-823 NSGFALDPAI
+823 KSGFALDPAI
-833 NGRLPLINAISSIYR
+833 RKRLPLINSISNTYR
-848 IGPRYDS
+848 VGPRYDS
-855 NLKYV
+855 NSDYV
-860 PLDAS
+860 PLDAP
-865 SIVKRELKRLG
+865 SIVKRELEELKELG
-876 KNAPVEDFGSFIH
+876 EDAPVKDFGSFIH
-889 SINENNFVDT
+889 NINKNNFVVDI
-899 GGDDGEDD
+899 GDDGEND
-907 YFAKFKYGKSSNG
+907 YWDTFSNSPNG
-920 KPSSQTQNTE
+920 EPSNQTQNTE
-930 KKNEQKNTLE
+930 KKNPPEDEKKNNL
-940 DKKENKQKNTLEDKK
+940 ENKRN
-955 DILFPNLGNGY
+955 ILIPTNLGNGY

>member
-48 ESGSPREEADGELPP
+48 ESGSPGEEADGELPP

-136 SDLPEDEAPVEGA
+136 SEGLPEDEAPVEGA
-149 PDLGSLGLGQGTG
+149 PDLGSLGLGQGMG

-176 DGGDDN
+176 NGEDDN

-204 VLQDYLMKKKKEDAA
+204 VLQDYLMKKKKDAA
-219 APMDAIADVLGGAP
+219 APMDAIADALGGAP
-233 DLEAPVADK
+233 DLEAPVADE

-247 DLDEVL
+247 DLGEVL
-253 DELLGGAPAPDK
+253 DELLGGAPAPDE
-265 GMTDIPEGIEGATE
+265 GMADIPEGIEGATE

-289 IADILDEVDKE
+289 IADILDEADKE

-326 SDDEGDYKDKEKD
+326 SDDEDDYKDKEKD

-360 KPKDKSKDRSENK
+360 KPEDKSKDRSENK
-373 SDDDEEVEDSLPEDE
+373 SDDDDEEVEDSLPEDE

-500 IDRFKRSLSSKAVY
+500 IDKFKRSLSCKAVY

-562 FMRSGGDINSES
+562 FIRSGGDINSES

-580 RDNFNLKDYAKEV
+580 SDNFDLRDYAKEV

-605 NAYISLLNGIYKLD
+605 NAYISLLNGIYGLD
-619 APITYYRDPNK
+619 APITYYKDPKK
-630 GQLPEKY
+630 GQLPKKY
-637 SNLIYDGSIFNFGKD
+637 GSLIYDGSIFNFGKD
-652 ENRKTY
+652 EDRKTY
-658 NKLVLNELAKRRGE
+658 NKFVLDNLVKRRGRNKE
-672 NEGYNIDKD
+672 YNIDKD

-687 DKVIWDPMFK
+687 DKVIWGPMFK

-738 ARYPDGMM
+738 ARYPDSMIEEAAKSLGM
-746 EIAAEALGKDLN
+746 DLN
-758 DKKQKYEVIDAL
+758 DTNQKYKVIDAL
-770 NENAFSA
+770 NKNAFSA
-777 MKDNDLGLNRYIP
+777 MEDNDLDLNIYIP
-790 RGPIANHWALI
+790 RGSIANHWASI

-809 VERYINLLPAKDKY
+809 FDKYINSLPANKKY
-823 NSGFALDPAI
+823 RSGFALDPAI
-833 NGRLPLINAISSIYR
+833 RRRLPLINAISSIYR
-848 IGPRYDS
+848 VGPRYDS
-855 NLKYV
+855 NLDYV

-865 SIVKRELKRLG
+865 SIVKRELEELG
-876 KNAPVEDFGSFIH
+876 ENAPVKDFGSFIH
-889 SINENNFVDT
+889 NINKNNFVVDI
-899 GGDDGEDD
+899 GDDGEDD
-907 YFAKFKYGKSSNG
+907 YFAPNG
-920 KPSSQTQNTE
+920 KGYGRSPNGEPSSQTQNTKKENTPEDE
-930 KKNEQKNTLE
+930 KKNNL
-940 DKKENKQKNTLEDKK
+940 ENKR
-955 DILFPNLGNGY
+955 DILIPTNLGNGY

>member
-6 AWEKFKKNDSEMISK
+6 AWEKFKKDDSEMISK

-90 AEGEG
+90 AEGEN
-95 VESTMPPMDAN
+95 VASTMPPMDAN

-136 SDLPEDEAPVEGA
+136 SEDLPEDEAPVEGA

-233 DLEAPVADK
+233 DLEAPVADE

-247 DLDEVL
+247 DLGEVL
-253 DELLGGAPAPDK
+253 DELLGGAPAPDE

-289 IADILDEVDKE
+289 IADILDEADKE

-326 SDDEGDYKDKEKD
+326 SDDEGDDKDKEKD
-339 DDKPPF
+339 DDKSPF

-360 KPKDKSKDRSENK
+360 KPEDKSKDRSENK

-421 MLREILGDEADT
+421 MIREILGDEADT

-574 FRKGTA
+574 FRKGKA
-580 RDNFNLKDYAKEV
+580 SDSFNLKDYAREV
-593 EAFKDPEVVNLA
+593 EAFKDPEVVKLA
-605 NAYISLLNGIYKLD
+605 NAYISLLKGIYGLD
-619 APITYYRDPNK
+619 APITYYKDPNK
-630 GQLPEKY
+630 GQFPKEN
-637 SNLIYDGSIFNFGKD
+637 SNLMYEGSIFNFGKD
-652 ENRKTY
+652 EDHKTY
-658 NKLVLNELAKRRGE
+658 NKLVLDELTKRRKK
-672 NEGYNIDKD
+672 NKGYNIDKD

-687 DKVIWDPMFK
+687 DEVIWDPMFE

-738 ARYPDGMM
+738 ARYPNSMI
-746 EIAAEALGKDLN
+746 EAAAEALGKDLN

-777 MKDNDLGLNRYIP
+777 LKDNDLNLNSYIP
-790 RGPIANHWALI
+790 RGPIANHWTLI
-801 DGDEYGGD
+801 DGDEHGGD
-809 VERYINLLPAKDKY
+809 VRKHIDSLPVTEKY
-823 NSGFALDPAI
+823 RSGFALDPAI
-833 NGRLPLINAISSIYR
+833 ENRLPLINSISSLYR
-848 IGPRYDS
+848 VGPKYDS
-855 NLKYV
+855 NYKYK

-865 SIVKRELKRLG
+865 SIVKRELEELKERG
-876 KNAPVEDFGSFIH
+876 EDAPVKDFGSFIH
-889 SINENNFVDT
+889 GINENNFVIED
-899 GGDDGEDD
+899 GDDDD
-907 YFAKFKYGKSSNG
+907 YFAKFNK
-920 KPSSQTQNTE
+920 KPSSQTQLTTE
-930 KKNEQKNTLE
+930 
-940 DKKENKQKNTLEDKK
+940 ENKQKKIPKNDKAR
-955 DILFPNLGNGY
+955 ILPTGLGNGY

>member
-90 AEGEG
+90 AEGEN

-136 SDLPEDEAPVEGA
+136 SEDLPEDEAPVEGA
-149 PDLGSLGLGQGTG
+149 PELGSLGLGQGTG

-176 DGGDDN
+176 NGEDDN

-253 DELLGGAPAPDK
+253 DELLGGAPAPDE
-265 GMTDIPEGIEGATE
+265 GMADIPEGIEGATE

-289 IADILDEVDKE
+289 IADILDEADKE
-300 EDEEDKEKNPFAK
+300 EDEKDKEKNPFAK

-326 SDDEGDYKDKEKD
+326 SDDEDDYKDKEKD

-360 KPKDKSKDRSENK
+360 KPEDKSKDRSENK

-500 IDRFKRSLSSKAVY
+500 IDKFKRSLSSKAVY

-580 RDNFNLKDYAKEV
+580 SDNFDLRDYAKEV

-605 NAYISLLNGIYKLD
+605 NAYISLLKGIYGLD
-619 APITYYRDPNK
+619 APITYYKDPKK
-630 GQLPEKY
+630 GQLPKEYK
-637 SNLIYDGSIFNFGKD
+637 NLIYDGSIFNFGKD
-652 ENRKTY
+652 EDRKTY
-658 NKLVLNELAKRRGE
+658 NKLVLDELAERRKK
-672 NEGYNIDKD
+672 NKKYNIDND

-738 ARYPDGMM
+738 ARYSDRMM
-746 EIAAEALGKDLN
+746 EKAAKALGKDLN

-777 MKDNDLGLNRYIP
+777 MKDNDLNLNRYIP

-809 VERYINLLPAKDKY
+809 VKKYIKYLPANDKY
-823 NSGFALDPAI
+823 ISGFALGPAI
-833 NGRLPLINAISSIYR
+833 RKRLPLTDAISDIYS
-848 IGPRYDS
+848 IGPDYDYNS
-855 NLKYV
+855 DYV
-860 PLDAS
+860 PLDAP
-865 SIVKRELKRLG
+865 SIVKRELEKLKELG
-876 KNAPVEDFGSFIH
+876 ENAPVKDFGSFVH
-889 SINENNFVDT
+889 NINKNNFVYT
-899 GGDDGEDD
+899 GGKNYFDDEDYD
-907 YFAKFKYGKSSNG
+907 DPLDDES
-920 KPSSQTQNTE
+920 SSQTQNT
-930 KKNEQKNTLE
+930 KKENTLE
-940 DKKENKQKNTLEDKK
+940 DKKENIQEKTPKDKK
-955 DILFPNLGNGY
+955 NLFPTGLGDGY

>member
-6 AWEKFKKNDSEMISK
+6 AWEKFKKDDSEMISK

-90 AEGEG
+90 VGGED
-95 VESTMPPMDAN
+95 VASTMPPMDAN

-136 SDLPEDEAPVEGA
+136 SEDLPEDEAPVEGA

-204 VLQDYLMKKKKEDAA
+204 VLQDYLMKKKGDAA
-219 APMDAIADVLGGAP
+219 APMDAIADALGGAP
-233 DLEAPVADK
+233 DLEAPVADE

-247 DLDEVL
+247 DLGEVL
-253 DELLGGAPAPDK
+253 DELLGGAPAPDE

-289 IADILDEVDKE
+289 IADILDEADKE

-326 SDDEGDYKDKEKD
+326 SDDEGDDKDKEKD
-339 DDKPPF
+339 DDKSPF

-360 KPKDKSKDRSENK
+360 KPEDKSKDRSENK

-453 FACNDAGVE
+453 FACDDAGVE

-574 FRKGTA
+574 FRKGKA
-580 RDNFNLKDYAKEV
+580 SDSFNLKDYAKEV

-605 NAYISLLNGIYKLD
+605 NAYISLLKGIYGLD
-619 APITYYRDPNK
+619 APITYYKDPNK
-630 GQLPEKY
+630 VQLPKEYK
-637 SNLIYDGSIFNFGKD
+637 NLIYDGSIFNFGKD
-652 ENRKTY
+652 EDRKTY
-658 NKLVLNELAKRRGE
+658 NKWVLDKLVERRKK
-672 NEGYNIDKD
+672 NKGYNIDND

-687 DKVIWDPMFK
+687 DEVIWDPMLK

-738 ARYPDGMM
+738 AHYPNGMI
-746 EIAAEALGKDLN
+746 EAAAEALGKDLN

-777 MKDNDLGLNRYIP
+777 MKDNDLNFNRYIP
-790 RGPIANHWALI
+790 RGSIAKHWALI

-809 VERYINLLPAKDKY
+809 VEKYIDSLSPIEKY
-823 NSGFALDPAI
+823 KSGFALDPAI
-833 NGRLPLINAISSIYR
+833 KNRLPLINSISSLYR

-865 SIVKRELKRLG
+865 SIVKRELENLEELG
-876 KNAPVEDFGSFIH
+876 EDAPVKDFGSFVH
-889 SINENNFVDT
+889 GINENNFVDT
-899 GGDDGEDD
+899 GGDDDDDDDD
-907 YFAKFKYGKSSNG
+907 YFAKFKYNRGSSNG
-920 KPSSQTQNTE
+920 EPSSQTQHTTKE
-930 KKNEQKNTLE
+930 NEQENTPKN
-940 DKKENKQKNTLEDKK
+940 NKARIVPTG
-955 DILFPNLGNGY
+955 LGDGY

>member
-6 AWEKFKKNDSEMISK
+6 AWEKFKKDDSEMISK

-90 AEGEG
+90 VGGED
-95 VESTMPPMDAN
+95 VASTMPPMDAN

-136 SDLPEDEAPVEGA
+136 SEDLPEDEAPVEGA

-204 VLQDYLMKKKKEDAA
+204 VLQDYLMKKKGDAA

-233 DLEAPVADK
+233 DLDAPVADE

-247 DLDEVL
+247 DLGEVL
-253 DELLGGAPAPDK
+253 DELLGGAPALDE

-289 IADILDEVDKE
+289 IADILDEADKE

-326 SDDEGDYKDKEKD
+326 SDDEGDDKDKEKD

-360 KPKDKSKDRSENK
+360 KPEDKSKDRSENK

-574 FRKGTA
+574 FRKGKA
-580 RDNFNLKDYAKEV
+580 SDLFDLRDYAKEV
-593 EAFKDPEVVNLA
+593 EAFKDPEVVKLA
-605 NAYISLLNGIYKLD
+605 NAYISLLKGIYGLD
-619 APITYYRDPNK
+619 APKITYYKDPKK
-630 GQLPEKY
+630 GKLPEEY
-637 SNLIYDGSIFNFGKD
+637 SDLMYDGSIFNFGKD
-652 ENRKTY
+652 EDHKTY
-658 NKLVLNELAKRRGE
+658 NKSVLDELAKRRSE
-672 NEGYNIDKD
+672 NEGYNIDND

-687 DKVIWDPMFK
+687 NEVIWDPMFK

-738 ARYPDGMM
+738 ARYSDRMM
-746 EIAAEALGKDLN
+746 EKAAKALGKDLN

-777 MKDNDLGLNRYIP
+777 MKDNDLNLNRYIP
-790 RGPIANHWALI
+790 RGSIANHWALI

-809 VERYINLLPAKDKY
+809 VRKYIDSLPAIKKY
-823 NSGFALDPAI
+823 KSGFALDPAI
-833 NGRLPLINAISSIYR
+833 KHRLPLIDSISGIYR
-848 IGPRYDS
+848 IGPRYDD
-855 NLKYV
+855 NLDYV

-865 SIVKRELKRLG
+865 SIVERELEELG
-876 KNAPVEDFGSFIH
+876 EDAPVKDFGSFIRN
-889 SINENNFVDT
+889 INKNNFVDK
-899 GGDDGEDD
+899 GGKDYLDLLDDDDD
-907 YFAKFKYGKSSNG
+907 YNDSSNDE
-920 KPSSQTQNTE
+920 PSSQTQNTTE
-930 KKNEQKNTLE
+930 
-940 DKKENKQKNTLEDKK
+940 ENKQKNTPKNKK
-955 DILFPNLGNGY
+955 ASIVPTGLGDGY

>member
-6 AWEKFKKNDSEMISK
+6 AWEKFKKDDSEMISK

-48 ESGSPREEADGELPP
+48 ESGSPGEEADGELPP

-90 AEGEG
+90 AEGEN

-126 GAPENDLSGA
+126 GAPEN
-136 SDLPEDEAPVEGA
+136 LPEDEAPVEGA

-176 DGGDDN
+176 NGEDDN

-204 VLQDYLMKKKKEDAA
+204 VLQDYLMKKKGDAA

-233 DLEAPVADK
+233 DLEAPVADE
-242 ASEEG
+242 ASKEG

-289 IADILDEVDKE
+289 IADILDEADKE

-326 SDDEGDYKDKEKD
+326 SDDEGEDKDKDKEKD
-339 DDKPPF
+339 DDKSPF

-360 KPKDKSKDRSENK
+360 KPEDKSKDRSENK
-373 SDDDEEVEDSLPEDE
+373 SDDDEEVEDPLPEDE

-402 ADIAAIEKVVGT
+402 TDIAAIEKVVGT

-453 FACNDAGVE
+453 FACDDAGVE

-500 IDRFKRSLSSKAVY
+500 IDKFKRSLSSKAVY

-580 RDNFNLKDYAKEV
+580 SDTFDLKEYAKEV

-605 NAYISLLNGIYKLD
+605 NAYISLLNGIYGLD
-619 APITYYRDPNK
+619 APITYYKDPKK
-630 GQLPEKY
+630 GQLPKEYK
-637 SNLIYDGSIFNFGKD
+637 NLIYDGSIFNFGKD
-652 ENRKTY
+652 EDRKTY
-658 NKLVLNELAKRRGE
+658 NKLVLDELAERRKK
-672 NEGYNIDKD
+672 NKKYNIDND

-738 ARYPDGMM
+738 ARYPNGMI
-746 EIAAEALGKDLN
+746 EIAAEKLGKDLN
-758 DKKQKYEVIDAL
+758 DRKQYYEVIDAL
-770 NENAFSA
+770 NKNAFSA
-777 MKDNDLGLNRYIP
+777 IDDDDLGFNRYIP
-790 RGPIANHWALI
+790 RGPIAKLWALI
-801 DGDEYGGD
+801 DGGEYGGD
-809 VERYINLLPAKDKY
+809 IIKHINSLPATEKY
-823 NSGFALDPAI
+823 RSGFALGPAI
-833 NGRLPLINAISSIYR
+833 RKRLPLINSISDLYR
-848 IGPRYDS
+848 IGPDYDS
-855 NLKYV
+855 NYKYK

-865 SIVKRELKRLG
+865 SIVKRELEELG
-876 KNAPVEDFGSFIH
+876 EDAPVKDFGSFAH
-889 SINENNFVDT
+889 NINENNFVY
-899 GGDDGEDD
+899 GGRGNNYFDPED
-907 YFAKFKYGKSSNG
+907 YGGNSSNNE
-920 KPSSQTQNTE
+920 PSSQTQNTE
-930 KKNEQKNTLE
+930 KKNTLE
-940 DKKENKQKNTLEDKK
+940 DKKKNNLENKK
-955 DILFPNLGNGY
+955 DILLPTNLGNGY

>member
-6 AWEKFKKNDSEMISK
+6 AWEKFKKDDSEMISK

-90 AEGEG
+90 AGGED

-136 SDLPEDEAPVEGA
+136 SEDLPEDEAPVEGA

-204 VLQDYLMKKKKEDAA
+204 VLQDYLMKKKGDAA

-233 DLEAPVADK
+233 DLEAPVADE

-247 DLDEVL
+247 DLGEVL
-253 DELLGGAPAPDK
+253 DELLGGAPAPDE
-265 GMTDIPEGIEGATE
+265 GMTDIPEGIDGATE

-289 IADILDEVDKE
+289 IADILDEADKE

-326 SDDEGDYKDKEKD
+326 SDDEGDDKDKEKD
-339 DDKPPF
+339 DDKSPF

-360 KPKDKSKDRSENK
+360 KPEDKSKDRSKNK

-421 MLREILGDEADT
+421 MIREILGDEADT

-574 FRKGTA
+574 FRKGKA
-580 RDNFNLKDYAKEV
+580 RDSFDLSDYAKEV

-605 NAYISLLNGIYKLD
+605 NAYISLLKDIYGLD
-619 APITYYRDPNK
+619 APITYYKDPKK
-630 GQLPEKY
+630 GKLPKEN
-637 SNLIYDGSIFNFGKD
+637 SNLMYEGSIFNFGKD
-652 ENRKTY
+652 EDHKTY
-658 NKLVLNELAKRRGE
+658 NKLVLDKLSERMKKNK
-672 NEGYNIDKD
+672 GYNIDND

-687 DKVIWDPMFK
+687 DEVIWDPMFK

-738 ARYPDGMM
+738 ARYPNDMI
-746 EIAAEALGKDLN
+746 EAAAKKLGKDLN
-758 DKKQKYEVIDAL
+758 DKKQKYEVMDAL
-770 NENAFSA
+770 HENAFSA
-777 MKDNDLGLNRYIP
+777 MKDNDLGFNRYIP
-790 RGPIANHWALI
+790 RGPIAKHWTLI
-801 DGDEYGGD
+801 DGDKYGGD
-809 VERYINLLPAKDKY
+809 PRKYINSLSPIEKY
-823 NSGFALDPAI
+823 SSGFALGPAI
-833 NGRLPLINAISSIYR
+833 RKRLPLIDSISDLYS
-848 IGPRYDS
+848 IGPEFDS
-855 NLKYV
+855 NLDYV

-865 SIVKRELKRLG
+865 SIVKRELEKLG
-876 KNAPVEDFGSFIH
+876 ENAPVKDFGSFVH
-889 SINENNFVDT
+889 GINKNNFVRE
-899 GGDDGEDD
+899 GGGRSYFDPEDYGDPSDDE
-907 YFAKFKYGKSSNG
+907 
-920 KPSSQTQNTE
+920 PSSQTQNTTE
-930 KKNEQKNTLE
+930 
-940 DKKENKQKNTLEDKK
+940 ENKQGNTLKNKK
-955 DILFPNLGNGY
+955 ANILPTDLGDGY

>member
-1 MNTEE
+1 
-6 AWEKFKKNDSEMISK
+6 
-21 SSTAA
+21 
-26 MLEAILSQQNAL
+26 
-38 NVKVDQILKE
+38 
-48 ESGSPREEADGELPP
+48 
-63 EMPPMGGEGG
+63 
-73 APEMPPMGGA
+73 
-83 PEGEETP
+83 
-90 AEGEG
+90 
-95 VESTMPPMDAN
+95 MPPMDAN

-136 SDLPEDEAPVEGA
+136 SEDLPEDEAPVEGA

-176 DGGDDN
+176 NGEDDN

-219 APMDAIADVLGGAP
+219 APMDAIADALGGAP
-233 DLEAPVADK
+233 DLEAAPVADE

-253 DELLGGAPAPDK
+253 DELLGGAPAPDE
-265 GMTDIPEGIEGATE
+265 GMADIPEGIEGATE

-289 IADILDEVDKE
+289 IADILDEADKE
-300 EDEEDKEKNPFAK
+300 EDEKDKEKNPFAK

-500 IDRFKRSLSSKAVY
+500 IDKFKRSLSSKAVY

-574 FRKGTA
+574 FRKGKA
-580 RDNFNLKDYAKEV
+580 SDSFDLREYAKEV

-605 NAYISLLNGIYKLD
+605 NAYISLLKGIYGLD
-619 APITYYRDPNK
+619 APITYYKDPNK
-630 GQLPEKY
+630 YQLPKKY
-637 SNLIYDGSIFNFGKD
+637 KNLLYDGSIFNFGKD
-652 ENRKTY
+652 EDRKTY
-658 NKLVLNELAKRRGE
+658 NKLVLDELVKRR
-672 NEGYNIDKD
+672 NKNKGYNIDND

-738 ARYPDGMM
+738 ARYPNAMM
-746 EIAAEALGKDLN
+746 EIAANALGKDLN

-770 NENAFSA
+770 GKNAFSA
-777 MKDNDLGLNRYIP
+777 LDDDDFGLNRYIP
-790 RGPIANHWALI
+790 RGSIANHWALI
-801 DGDEYGGD
+801 DGGEYGGD
-809 VERYINLLPAKDKY
+809 VEKYINSLPVTEKY
-823 NSGFALDPAI
+823 NSGFALNPAI
-833 NGRLPLINAISSIYR
+833 EGRLPLIDAISGLYR
-848 IGPRYDS
+848 IGPRYDI
-855 NLKYV
+855 NNKYK

-865 SIVKRELKRLG
+865 SIVKRELEELG
-876 KNAPVEDFGSFIH
+876 ENAPVKDFGSFIH
-889 SINENNFVDT
+889 SINENNFVDE
-899 GGDDGEDD
+899 GGDD
-907 YFAKFKYGKSSNG
+907 YFAKFKYNRGSSNNE
-920 KPSSQTQNTE
+920 PSSQTQNTE
-930 KKNEQKNTLE
+930 KENTLE
-940 DKKENKQKNTLEDKK
+940 DKKENKQEKTPKDKK
-955 DILFPNLGNGY
+955 ANLFPTGLGDGY

>member
-6 AWEKFKKNDSEMISK
+6 AWEKFKKDDSEMISK

-48 ESGSPREEADGELPP
+48 ESGSPSEEADGELPP
-63 EMPPMGGEGG
+63 EMPPMGG
-73 APEMPPMGGA
+73 APEMPPMDGA

-90 AEGEG
+90 AGGED
-95 VESTMPPMDAN
+95 VASTMPPMDAN

-136 SDLPEDEAPVEGA
+136 SEDLPEDEAPVEGA

-204 VLQDYLMKKKKEDAA
+204 VLQDYLMKKKGDAA

-233 DLEAPVADK
+233 DLEAPVADE

-247 DLDEVL
+247 DLGEVL
-253 DELLGGAPAPDK
+253 DELLGGAPAPDE
-265 GMTDIPEGIEGATE
+265 GMADIPEGIEGATE

-289 IADILDEVDKE
+289 IADILDEADKE

-326 SDDEGDYKDKEKD
+326 SDDEGDDKDKEKD
-339 DDKPPF
+339 DDKSPF

-360 KPKDKSKDRSENK
+360 KPEDKSKDRSENK
-373 SDDDEEVEDSLPEDE
+373 SDDDEEVEDPLPEDE

-421 MLREILGDEADT
+421 MIREILGDEADT

-443 DDLSPTTDPF
+443 DDLSPATDPF
-453 FACNDAGVE
+453 FACDDAGVE

-574 FRKGTA
+574 FRKGKA
-580 RDNFNLKDYAKEV
+580 RDLFDLREYAKEV
-593 EAFKDPEVVNLA
+593 EAFKDPEVVKLA
-605 NAYISLLNGIYKLD
+605 NAYISLLKGIYGLD
-619 APITYYRDPNK
+619 APKITYYKDPNK
-630 GQLPEKY
+630 GQLPEEY

-652 ENRKTY
+652 EDHKTY
-658 NKLVLNELAKRRGE
+658 NKSVLDELAKRRSE
-672 NEGYNIDKD
+672 NEGYNIDND

-687 DKVIWDPMFK
+687 DEVIWDPMFK

-738 ARYPDGMM
+738 ARYPDAMI
-746 EIAAEALGKDLN
+746 ERAAKVLGKDLN

-777 MKDNDLGLNRYIP
+777 LKDNDLGFNRYIP
-790 RGPIANHWALI
+790 RGSIAKHWALI
-801 DGDEYGGD
+801 DGDKYGGD
-809 VERYINLLPAKDKY
+809 ARKYIDSLPVTKKY

-833 NGRLPLINAISSIYR
+833 RRRLPLIDSISSLYR
-848 IGPRYDS
+848 IGPRYDT
-855 NLKYV
+855 NLDYV

-865 SIVKRELKRLG
+865 SIVKRELEELG
-876 KNAPVEDFGSFIH
+876 ENAPVKDFGSFIH
-889 SINENNFVDT
+889 NINENNFVDT
-899 GGDDGEDD
+899 GGDDYFDEFGDYDD
-907 YFAKFKYGKSSNG
+907 SSDDE
-920 KPSSQTQNTE
+920 SSGQTQHTTE
-930 KKNEQKNTLE
+930 
-940 DKKENKQKNTLEDKK
+940 ENKQKNTPKNKK
-955 DILFPNLGNGY
+955 ASIVPTGLGDGY

>member
-1 MNTEE
+1 M
-6 AWEKFKKNDSEMISK
+6 
-21 SSTAA
+21 
-26 MLEAILSQQNAL
+26 
-38 NVKVDQILKE
+38 
-48 ESGSPREEADGELPP
+48 
-63 EMPPMGGEGG
+63 
-73 APEMPPMGGA
+73 
-83 PEGEETP
+83 
-90 AEGEG
+90 
-95 VESTMPPMDAN
+95 
-106 ALLGGMP
+106 
-113 EGLGGNAPLPGPG
+113 PGPG

-136 SDLPEDEAPVEGA
+136 SEDLPEDEAPVEGA

-176 DGGDDN
+176 NGEDDN

-219 APMDAIADVLGGAP
+219 APMDAIADALGGAP
-233 DLEAPVADK
+233 DLEAAPVADE

-253 DELLGGAPAPDK
+253 DELLGGAPAPDE
-265 GMTDIPEGIEGATE
+265 GMADIPEGIEGATE

-289 IADILDEVDKE
+289 IADILDEADKE

-500 IDRFKRSLSSKAVY
+500 IDKFKRSLSSKAVY

-574 FRKGTA
+574 FRKGKASDTFDL
-580 RDNFNLKDYAKEV
+580 REYAKEV
-593 EAFKDPEVVNLA
+593 EAFKDPEVVKLA
-605 NAYISLLNGIYKLD
+605 NAYISLLKGIYGLD
-619 APITYYRDPNK
+619 APKITYYKDPKK
-630 GQLPEKY
+630 GQLPKEYK
-637 SNLIYDGSIFNFGKD
+637 NLLYDGSIFNFGKD
-652 ENRKTY
+652 EDRKTY
-658 NKLVLNELAKRRGE
+658 NKLVLDELAERRKK
-672 NEGYNIDKD
+672 NKKYNIDKD

-687 DKVIWDPMFK
+687 DEVIWDPMFE

-738 ARYPDGMM
+738 ARYTDKMM
-746 EIAAEALGKDLN
+746 EKAAKKLGKDLN

-777 MKDNDLGLNRYIP
+777 LKDNDLGFNRYIP
-790 RGPIANHWALI
+790 RGSIANHWALI
-801 DGDEYGGD
+801 DGKHGGD
-809 VERYINLLPAKDKY
+809 VKKYIHSLPAIEKY
-823 NSGFALDPAI
+823 PSGFALNPAI
-833 NGRLPLINAISSIYR
+833 ENRLPLIDAISSLYS
-848 IGPRYDS
+848 IGPEFDS
-855 NLKYV
+855 NYKYK
-860 PLDAS
+860 PLDTS
-865 SIVKRELKRLG
+865 SIVKRELEKLG
-876 KNAPVEDFGSFIH
+876 ENAPVKDFGSFVH
-889 SINENNFVDT
+889 GINENNFVHEGVGKNYRDLLDLDL
-899 GGDDGEDD
+899 DDDD
-907 YFAKFKYGKSSNG
+907 DDSSNN
-920 KPSSQTQNTE
+920 KSSSQTQNTE
-930 KKNEQKNTLE
+930 K
-940 DKKENKQKNTLEDKK
+940 ENKQEKTPK
-955 DILFPNLGNGY
+955 DERANLFPTGLGDGY

>member
-6 AWEKFKKNDSEMISK
+6 AWEKFKKDDSEMISK

-48 ESGSPREEADGELPP
+48 ESGSPGEEADGELPP

-136 SDLPEDEAPVEGA
+136 SDLSEDEAPVEGA

-176 DGGDDN
+176 NGEDDN

-219 APMDAIADVLGGAP
+219 APMDAIADALGGAP
-233 DLEAPVADK
+233 DLEAPVADE

-247 DLDEVL
+247 DLGEVL
-253 DELLGGAPAPDK
+253 DELLGGAPAPDE
-265 GMTDIPEGIEGATE
+265 GMADIPEGIEGATE

-289 IADILDEVDKE
+289 IADILDEADKE
-300 EDEEDKEKNPFAK
+300 EDEKDKEKNPFAK

-326 SDDEGDYKDKEKD
+326 SDDEGDDKDKEKD

-500 IDRFKRSLSSKAVY
+500 IDKFKRSLSSKAVY

-574 FRKGTA
+574 FRKGKA
-580 RDNFNLKDYAKEV
+580 SDSFNLRDYAKEV
-593 EAFKDPEVVNLA
+593 EAFKDPEVVKLA
-605 NAYISLLNGIYKLD
+605 NAYISLLKGIYGLD
-619 APITYYRDPNK
+619 APITYYKDPNK
-630 GQLPEKY
+630 RQLPKEYK
-637 SNLIYDGSIFNFGKD
+637 NLIYDGSIFNFGKD
-652 ENRKTY
+652 EDHKTY
-658 NKLVLNELAKRRGE
+658 NKFVLDKLAERRKK
-672 NEGYNIDKD
+672 NKGYNIDND

-687 DKVIWDPMFK
+687 DEVIWDPMFK

-738 ARYPDGMM
+738 ARYPNAMM
-746 EIAAEALGKDLN
+746 EIAANALGKDLN

-770 NENAFSA
+770 GENAFSA
-777 MKDNDLGLNRYIP
+777 LKDNDFGFNRYIP
-790 RGPIANHWALI
+790 RGSIAKHWALI
-801 DGDEYGGD
+801 DGDKYGGD
-809 VERYINLLPAKDKY
+809 VEKYINSLPVTEKY
-823 NSGFALDPAI
+823 NSGFALNPAI
-833 NGRLPLINAISSIYR
+833 EGRLPLINAISGLYR

-855 NLKYV
+855 NYKYV

-865 SIVKRELKRLG
+865 SIVKRELEELG
-876 KNAPVEDFGSFIH
+876 ENAPVKDFGSFIH
-889 SINENNFVDT
+889 NINENNFVDT
-899 GGDDGEDD
+899 GGDTGGDDD
-907 YFAKFKYGKSSNG
+907 YFAKFKYNRGSSNNE
-920 KPSSQTQNTE
+920 PSSQTQNTE
-930 KKNEQKNTLE
+930 K
-940 DKKENKQKNTLEDKK
+940 ENKQENKQENTPKDKK
-955 DILFPNLGNGY
+955 ANLFPTGLGDGY

>member
-90 AEGEG
+90 AEGEN

-204 VLQDYLMKKKKEDAA
+204 VLQDYLMKKKGDAA

-233 DLEAPVADK
+233 DLEAPVADE

-265 GMTDIPEGIEGATE
+265 GMADIPEGIEGATE

-289 IADILDEVDKE
+289 IADILDEADKE

-326 SDDEGDYKDKEKD
+326 SDDEGDDKDKEKD
-339 DDKPPF
+339 DDKSPF

-360 KPKDKSKDRSENK
+360 KPEDKSKDRSENK

-528 EENGVESVKK
+528 EESGVESVKK

-580 RDNFNLKDYAKEV
+580 SDRFDLRDYAKEV

-605 NAYISLLNGIYKLD
+605 NAYVSLLKGIYGLD
-619 APITYYRDPNK
+619 APITYYKDPKK
-630 GQLPEKY
+630 GQLPKKY
-637 SNLIYDGSIFNFGKD
+637 KNLIYDGSIFNFGKD
-652 ENRKTY
+652 EDRKTY
-658 NKLVLNELAKRRGE
+658 NKLVLDELVKRRKK
-672 NEGYNIDKD
+672 NKKYNIDND

-687 DKVIWDPMFK
+687 DEVIWDPMFK

-738 ARYPDGMM
+738 ARYSDRMM
-746 EIAAEALGKDLN
+746 EKAAKALGKDLN

-770 NENAFSA
+770 NKNAFSA
-777 MKDNDLGLNRYIP
+777 MEDNDLDLNRYIP

-809 VERYINLLPAKDKY
+809 VKRYIASLPANDKY
-823 NSGFALDPAI
+823 NSGFALGPAI
-833 NGRLPLINAISSIYR
+833 RKRLPLTDAISDIYS
-848 IGPRYDS
+848 IGPDYDYNS
-855 NLKYV
+855 DYV

-865 SIVKRELKRLG
+865 SIVKRELEELG
-876 KNAPVEDFGSFIH
+876 ENAPVKDFGSFIH
-889 SINENNFVDT
+889 NINKNNFVYT
-899 GGDDGEDD
+899 GGKNYFDDEDFDDSPNGE
-907 YFAKFKYGKSSNG
+907 
-920 KPSSQTQNTE
+920 PSSQTQNTKKE
-930 KKNEQKNTLE
+930 KKQ
-940 DKKENKQKNTLEDKK
+940 ENKQENKQEKTPKDKK
-955 DILFPNLGNGY
+955 ANLFPTDLGDGY

>member
-6 AWEKFKKNDSEMISK
+6 AWEKFKKDDSEMISK

-63 EMPPMGGEGG
+63 EMPPMGG

-83 PEGEETP
+83 PEGEEIP
-90 AEGEG
+90 AEGEN
-95 VESTMPPMDAN
+95 VASTMPPMDAN

-136 SDLPEDEAPVEGA
+136 SEDLPEDEAPVEGA

-204 VLQDYLMKKKKEDAA
+204 VLQDYLMKKKGDAA

-233 DLEAPVADK
+233 DLEAPVADE

-247 DLDEVL
+247 DLGEVL
-253 DELLGGAPAPDK
+253 DELLGGAPAPDE
-265 GMTDIPEGIEGATE
+265 GMADIPEGIEGATE

-289 IADILDEVDKE
+289 IADILDEADKE

-326 SDDEGDYKDKEKD
+326 SDDEGDDKDKEKD
-339 DDKPPF
+339 DDKSPF

-360 KPKDKSKDRSENK
+360 KPEDKSKDRSKNK

-574 FRKGTA
+574 FRKGKA
-580 RDNFNLKDYAKEV
+580 SDSFDLSEYAKEV
-593 EAFKDPEVVNLA
+593 EAFKDPEVVKLA
-605 NAYISLLNGIYKLD
+605 NAYISLLKGIYGLD
-619 APITYYRDPNK
+619 APKITYYKDPKK
-630 GQLPEKY
+630 GQLPKEY

-652 ENRKTY
+652 EDHKTY
-658 NKLVLNELAKRRGE
+658 NKLVLDELSGRRKK
-672 NEGYNIDKD
+672 NKGYNIDND

-687 DKVIWDPMFK
+687 DEVIWDPMFK

-738 ARYPDGMM
+738 ARYTDSMI
-746 EIAAEALGKDLN
+746 ERAAKALGKDLN
-758 DKKQKYEVIDAL
+758 DRNQYYEVIDAL

-777 MKDNDLGLNRYIP
+777 LKDNDLNFNRYIP
-790 RGPIANHWALI
+790 RGSIANHWALI

-809 VERYINLLPAKDKY
+809 VRKYIDSLPATKKY
-823 NSGFALDPAI
+823 KSGFALDPAI
-833 NGRLPLINAISSIYR
+833 KHRLPLIDSISGIYR
-848 IGPRYDS
+848 IGPDYDS
-855 NLKYV
+855 NYKYV

-865 SIVKRELKRLG
+865 SIVERELEGLG
-876 KNAPVEDFGSFIH
+876 ENAPVKDFGSFVH
-889 SINENNFVDT
+889 SINENNFVY
-899 GGDDGEDD
+899 GGGGKKNYLDLLDDDD
-907 YFAKFKYGKSSNG
+907 YNDSSNNG
-920 KPSSQTQNTE
+920 PSSQTQYT
-930 KKNEQKNTLE
+930 T
-940 DKKENKQKNTLEDKK
+940 KENKQKTPENKK
-955 DILFPNLGNGY
+955 AKLVPTDLGDGY

>member
-6 AWEKFKKNDSEMISK
+6 AWEKFKKDDSEMISK

-90 AEGEG
+90 AGGED

-136 SDLPEDEAPVEGA
+136 SEDLPEDEAPVEGA

-204 VLQDYLMKKKKEDAA
+204 VLQDYLMKKKGDAA

-233 DLEAPVADK
+233 DLEAPVADE

-247 DLDEVL
+247 DLGEVL
-253 DELLGGAPAPDK
+253 DELLGGAPAPDE
-265 GMTDIPEGIEGATE
+265 GMADIPEGIEGATE

-289 IADILDEVDKE
+289 IADILDEADKE

-326 SDDEGDYKDKEKD
+326 SDDEGDDKDKEKD
-339 DDKPPF
+339 DDKSPF

-360 KPKDKSKDRSENK
+360 KPEDKSKDRSKNK

-421 MLREILGDEADT
+421 MIREILGDEADT

-574 FRKGTA
+574 FRKGKA
-580 RDNFNLKDYAKEV
+580 SDSFNLKDYAREV
-593 EAFKDPEVVNLA
+593 EAFKDPEVVKLA
-605 NAYISLLNGIYKLD
+605 NAYISLLKGIYGLD
-619 APITYYRDPNK
+619 APITYYKNPGK
-630 GQLPEKY
+630 GKLLPEKY
-637 SNLIYDGSIFNFGKD
+637 SNLMYEGSIFNFGKD
-652 ENRKTY
+652 EDHKTY
-658 NKLVLNELAKRRGE
+658 NKFVLDELAKRRRK
-672 NEGYNIDKD
+672 NEGFNIDKD

-687 DKVIWDPMFK
+687 DKVIWDPMFE
-697 KVRDLI
+697 KVRDLV

-725 ISRIGNILRFSKR
+725 ISRIGNILKFSKR
-738 ARYPDGMM
+738 ARYPNGMI
-746 EIAAEALGKDLN
+746 EAAAEALGKDLN
-758 DKKQKYEVIDAL
+758 DRNQYYEVIDAL

-777 MKDNDLGLNRYIP
+777 MKDNDLGFNRYIP
-790 RGPIANHWALI
+790 RGPIAKHWTLI
-801 DGDEYGGD
+801 DGDKYGGD
-809 VERYINLLPAKDKY
+809 AEKYINSLSPIEKY
-823 NSGFALDPAI
+823 NSGFALNPAI
-833 NGRLPLINAISSIYR
+833 EGRLPLIDAISSLYR
-848 IGPRYDS
+848 IGPRFDS
-855 NLKYV
+855 NRKSK

-865 SIVKRELKRLG
+865 SIVERELEKLG
-876 KNAPVEDFGSFIH
+876 ENAPVKDFGSFIH
-889 SINENNFVDT
+889 NINENNFVDT
-899 GGDDGEDD
+899 GGDDDNDD

-920 KPSSQTQNTE
+920 ESSSQTQHTTE
-930 KKNEQKNTLE
+930 
-940 DKKENKQKNTLEDKK
+940 ENKQKNTPENKK
-955 DILFPNLGNGY
+955 ASILPTDLGDGY

>member
-90 AEGEG
+90 AEGEN

-136 SDLPEDEAPVEGA
+136 SEDLPEDEAPVEGA

-176 DGGDDN
+176 NGEDDN

-219 APMDAIADVLGGAP
+219 APMDAIADALGGAP
-233 DLEAPVADK
+233 DLEAAPVADE

-253 DELLGGAPAPDK
+253 DELLGGAPAPDE
-265 GMTDIPEGIEGATE
+265 GMADIPEGIEGATE

-289 IADILDEVDKE
+289 IADILDEADKE
-300 EDEEDKEKNPFAK
+300 EDEKDKEKNPFAK

-574 FRKGTA
+574 FRKGKA
-580 RDNFNLKDYAKEV
+580 SDSFDLREYAKEV

-605 NAYISLLNGIYKLD
+605 NAYISLLKGIYGLD
-619 APITYYRDPNK
+619 APITYYKDPNK
-630 GQLPEKY
+630 YQLPKKY
-637 SNLIYDGSIFNFGKD
+637 KNLLYDGSIFNFGKD
-652 ENRKTY
+652 EDRKTY
-658 NKLVLNELAKRRGE
+658 NKFVLDELAERRKK
-672 NEGYNIDKD
+672 NKKYNIDND

-687 DKVIWDPMFK
+687 DEVIWDPMFK

-738 ARYPDGMM
+738 ARYPNAMM
-746 EIAAEALGKDLN
+746 EIAANALGKDLN

-770 NENAFSA
+770 GKNAFSA
-777 MKDNDLGLNRYIP
+777 LDDDDFGLNRYIP
-790 RGPIANHWALI
+790 RGSIANHWALI
-801 DGDEYGGD
+801 DGGEYGGD
-809 VERYINLLPAKDKY
+809 VEKYINSLPVTEKY
-823 NSGFALDPAI
+823 NSGFALNPAI
-833 NGRLPLINAISSIYR
+833 EGRLPLIDAISGLYR
-848 IGPRYDS
+848 IGPRYDI
-855 NLKYV
+855 NNKYK

-865 SIVKRELKRLG
+865 SIVKRELEELG
-876 KNAPVEDFGSFIH
+876 ENAPVKDFGSFIH
-889 SINENNFVDT
+889 SINENNFVDE
-899 GGDDGEDD
+899 GGDD
-907 YFAKFKYGKSSNG
+907 YFAKFKYNRGSSNNE
-920 KPSSQTQNTE
+920 PSSQTQNTE
-930 KKNEQKNTLE
+930 KENTLE
-940 DKKENKQKNTLEDKK
+940 DKKENKQEKTPKDKK
-955 DILFPNLGNGY
+955 ANLFPTGLGDGY

>member
-48 ESGSPREEADGELPP
+48 ESGSPGEEADGELPP

-90 AEGEG
+90 AEGEN
-95 VESTMPPMDAN
+95 VESTMTPMDAN

-233 DLEAPVADK
+233 DLEAPVADE

-253 DELLGGAPAPDK
+253 DELLGGAPAPDE
-265 GMTDIPEGIEGATE
+265 GMADIPEGIEGATE

-289 IADILDEVDKE
+289 IADILDEADKE
-300 EDEEDKEKNPFAK
+300 EDEKDKEKNPFAK

-326 SDDEGDYKDKEKD
+326 SDDEGDDKDKEKD
-339 DDKPPF
+339 DDKSPF

-453 FACNDAGVE
+453 FACDDAGVE

-500 IDRFKRSLSSKAVY
+500 IDKFKRSLSSKAVY

-574 FRKGTA
+574 FRKGKA
-580 RDNFNLKDYAKEV
+580 SDSFDLREYAKEV

-605 NAYISLLNGIYKLD
+605 NAYISLLKGIYGLD
-619 APITYYRDPNK
+619 APITYYKDPKK
-630 GQLPEKY
+630 GQLPKEYK
-637 SNLIYDGSIFNFGKD
+637 NLIYDGSIFNFGKD
-652 ENRKTY
+652 EDRKTY
-658 NKLVLNELAKRRGE
+658 NKLVLDKLAERRKK
-672 NEGYNIDKD
+672 NKKYNIDND

-687 DKVIWDPMFK
+687 DEVIWDPMFK

-738 ARYPDGMM
+738 ARYPDSII
-746 EIAAEALGKDLN
+746 EKAAKALGKDLN
-758 DKKQKYEVIDAL
+758 DRNQYYEVIDAL
-770 NENAFSA
+770 NKNAFSA
-777 MKDNDLGLNRYIP
+777 MEDNDLDLNIYIP
-790 RGPIANHWALI
+790 RGSIANHWASI
-801 DGDEYGGD
+801 DGNEYGGD
-809 VERYINLLPAKDKY
+809 VERYIASLPANKKY
-823 NSGFALDPAI
+823 KSGFALDPAI
-833 NGRLPLINAISSIYR
+833 RKRLPLINAISSTYR
-848 IGPRYDS
+848 IGPKYDS
-855 NLKYV
+855 NLDYE

-865 SIVKRELKRLG
+865 LIVKRELEKLEELG
-876 KNAPVEDFGSFIH
+876 ESAPVKDFGSFIH
-889 SINENNFVDT
+889 NINKNNFVDT
-899 GGDDGEDD
+899 GGDDDD
-907 YFAKFKYGKSSNG
+907 YWDTFSGSSNNE
-920 KPSSQTQNTE
+920 PSSQTQNT
-930 KKNEQKNTLE
+930 KKENTLE
-940 DKKENKQKNTLEDKK
+940 DKKENKQEKTPKDKK
-955 DILFPNLGNGY
+955 ANLFPTGLGDGY

>member
-63 EMPPMGGEGG
+63 EMPPMGG
-73 APEMPPMGGA
+73 A

-90 AEGEG
+90 AEGEN
-95 VESTMPPMDAN
+95 VASTMPPMDAN

-136 SDLPEDEAPVEGA
+136 SEGLPEDEAPVEGA

-176 DGGDDN
+176 NGEDDN

-204 VLQDYLMKKKKEDAA
+204 VLQDYLMKKKKDAA
-219 APMDAIADVLGGAP
+219 APMDAIADALGGAP
-233 DLEAPVADK
+233 DLEAPVADE

-247 DLDEVL
+247 DLGEVL
-253 DELLGGAPAPDK
+253 DELLGGAPAPDE
-265 GMTDIPEGIEGATE
+265 GMADIPEGIEGATE

-289 IADILDEVDKE
+289 IADILDEADKE

-326 SDDEGDYKDKEKD
+326 SDDEDDYKDKEKD
-339 DDKPPF
+339 DDKSPF

-360 KPKDKSKDRSENK
+360 KPEDKSKDRSENK
-373 SDDDEEVEDSLPEDE
+373 SDDDDEVEDSLPEDE
-388 ADAVIEID
+388 ADTVIEID

-500 IDRFKRSLSSKAVY
+500 IDKFKRSLSSKAVY

-574 FRKGTA
+574 FRKGKA
-580 RDNFNLKDYAKEV
+580 SDSFDLSEYAKEV

-605 NAYISLLNGIYKLD
+605 NAYISLLKGIYGLD
-619 APITYYRDPNK
+619 SQITYYKDPK
-630 GQLPEKY
+630 KVKLPKKY
-637 SNLIYDGSIFNFGKD
+637 SDLIYEGSIFNFGKD
-652 ENRKTY
+652 EDRKTY
-658 NKLVLNELAKRRGE
+658 NTSVLDELVKRRKKNKE
-672 NEGYNIDKD
+672 YNIDND

-687 DKVIWDPMFK
+687 NEVIWDPMFE

-738 ARYPDGMM
+738 ARYSDRMM
-746 EIAAEALGKDLN
+746 EKAAKALGKDLN

-790 RGPIANHWALI
+790 RGSIANHWALI

-809 VERYINLLPAKDKY
+809 VKRYIASLPAIKKY
-823 NSGFALDPAI
+823 ISGFALDPAI
-833 NGRLPLINAISSIYR
+833 KHRLPLIDAISGIYR
-848 IGPRYDS
+848 IGPDYDS
-855 NLKYV
+855 NYKYV

-865 SIVKRELKRLG
+865 SIVKRELEELG
-876 KNAPVEDFGSFIH
+876 ENAPVKDFGSFVH
-889 SINENNFVDT
+889 NINENNFVY
-899 GGDDGEDD
+899 GGGGKNYLDLLDDDDDDNVSPNGE
-907 YFAKFKYGKSSNG
+907 
-920 KPSSQTQNTE
+920 PSSQTQNTE
-930 KKNEQKNTLE
+930 KKNTLE
-940 DKKENKQKNTLEDKK
+940 NEKKNNLENKR
-955 DILFPNLGNGY
+955 DILIPTNLGNGY

>member
-6 AWEKFKKNDSEMISK
+6 AWEKFKKDDSEMISK

-48 ESGSPREEADGELPP
+48 ESGSPGEGADGELPP

-136 SDLPEDEAPVEGA
+136 SEDLPEDEAPVEGA

-176 DGGDDN
+176 NGEDDN

-233 DLEAPVADK
+233 DLEAPVADE

-253 DELLGGAPAPDK
+253 DELLGGAPAPDE
-265 GMTDIPEGIEGATE
+265 GMADIPEGIEGATE

-289 IADILDEVDKE
+289 IADILDEADKE
-300 EDEEDKEKNPFAK
+300 EDEKDKEKNPFAK

-574 FRKGTA
+574 FRKGKA
-580 RDNFNLKDYAKEV
+580 SDSFNLRDYAKEV
-593 EAFKDPEVVNLA
+593 EAFKDPEVVKLA
-605 NAYISLLNGIYKLD
+605 NAYISLLKGIYGLD
-619 APITYYRDPNK
+619 APITYYKDPNK
-630 GQLPEKY
+630 RQLPKEYK
-637 SNLIYDGSIFNFGKD
+637 NLIYDGSIFNFGKD
-652 ENRKTY
+652 EDHKTY
-658 NKLVLNELAKRRGE
+658 NKFVLDKLAERRKK
-672 NEGYNIDKD
+672 NKGYNIDND

-687 DKVIWDPMFK
+687 DEVIWDPMFK

-738 ARYPDGMM
+738 ARYPNAMM
-746 EIAAEALGKDLN
+746 EIAANALGKDLN

-770 NENAFSA
+770 GKNAFSA
-777 MKDNDLGLNRYIP
+777 LDDDDFGLNRYIP
-790 RGPIANHWALI
+790 RGSIANHWALI
-801 DGDEYGGD
+801 DGNNGGD
-809 VERYINLLPAKDKY
+809 FEEYINSLPVTEKY
-823 NSGFALDPAI
+823 NSGFALNPAI
-833 NGRLPLINAISSIYR
+833 EGRLPLIDAISGLYR
-848 IGPRYDS
+848 IGPRYDI
-855 NLKYV
+855 NNKYK

-865 SIVKRELKRLG
+865 SIVKRELKKLEELG
-876 KNAPVEDFGSFIH
+876 ENAPVKDFGSFIH
-889 SINENNFVDT
+889 NINENNFVDE
-899 GGDDGEDD
+899 GGDD
-907 YFAKFKYGKSSNG
+907 YFAKFKYNRGSSNNE
-920 KPSSQTQNTE
+920 PSSQTQNTE
-930 KKNEQKNTLE
+930 K
-940 DKKENKQKNTLEDKK
+940 ENKQENTPKDKK
-955 DILFPNLGNGY
+955 DNLLPTGLGDGY

>member
-6 AWEKFKKNDSEMISK
+6 AWEKFKKDDSEMISK

-63 EMPPMGGEGG
+63 EMPPMGVEGG

-90 AEGEG
+90 AEGEN
-95 VESTMPPMDAN
+95 VASTMPPMDAN

-136 SDLPEDEAPVEGA
+136 SEDLPEDEAPVEGA

-219 APMDAIADVLGGAP
+219 APMDAIADALGGAP
-233 DLEAPVADK
+233 DLEAPVADE

-247 DLDEVL
+247 DLGEVL
-253 DELLGGAPAPDK
+253 DELLGGAPAPDE

-289 IADILDEVDKE
+289 IADILDEADKE

-326 SDDEGDYKDKEKD
+326 SDDEGDDKDKEKD

-360 KPKDKSKDRSENK
+360 KPEDKSKDRSENK

-388 ADAVIEID
+388 DDAVIEID

-421 MLREILGDEADT
+421 MIREILGDEADT

-574 FRKGTA
+574 FRKGKA
-580 RDNFNLKDYAKEV
+580 SDSFNLKDYAREV

-605 NAYISLLNGIYKLD
+605 NAYISLLKGIYGLD
-619 APITYYRDPNK
+619 APITYYKDPNK
-630 GQLPEKY
+630 AQFPKEYK
-637 SNLIYDGSIFNFGKD
+637 NLIYDGSIFNFGKD
-652 ENRKTY
+652 EDHKTY
-658 NKLVLNELAKRRGE
+658 NKSVLDKLAELRGA

-681 VLNSTY
+681 VLDSTY
-687 DKVIWDPMFK
+687 NEVVWDPMFE

-703 TISQALGDK
+703 TISHALGDK

-738 ARYPDGMM
+738 ARYPNYMI
-746 EIAAEALGKDLN
+746 EAAAEALGKDLN

-777 MKDNDLGLNRYIP
+777 LKDNDLGFNRYIP
-790 RGPIANHWALI
+790 RGSIANHWTLI
-801 DGDEYGGD
+801 DGDKYGGD
-809 VERYINLLPAKDKY
+809 TRKYIDSLPVTKKY
-823 NSGFALDPAI
+823 ISGFALDPAI
-833 NGRLPLINAISSIYR
+833 EGRLPLIDAISSLYR
-848 IGPRYDS
+848 IGPRYDI
-855 NLKYV
+855 NNKNK

-865 SIVKRELKRLG
+865 SIVKRELEELEERG
-876 KNAPVEDFGSFIH
+876 EDAPVKDFGSFIH
-889 SINENNFVDT
+889 GINENNFVDE
-899 GGDDGEDD
+899 GGDD
-907 YFAKFKYGKSSNG
+907 YFAKFKYNRGSSNG
-920 KPSSQTQNTE
+920 GPSSQTKLTTKE
-930 KKNEQKNTLE
+930 NEQEKTPKN
-940 DKKENKQKNTLEDKK
+940 DKAN
-955 DILFPNLGNGY
+955 IFPTGLGNGY

>member
-6 AWEKFKKNDSEMISK
+6 AWEKFKKDDSEMISK

-48 ESGSPREEADGELPP
+48 ESGSPGEEADGELPP

-136 SDLPEDEAPVEGA
+136 SDLSEDEAPVEGA

-176 DGGDDN
+176 NGEDDN

-219 APMDAIADVLGGAP
+219 APMDAIADALGGAP
-233 DLEAPVADK
+233 DLEAPVADE

-247 DLDEVL
+247 DLGEVL
-253 DELLGGAPAPDK
+253 DELLGGAPAPDE
-265 GMTDIPEGIEGATE
+265 GMADIPEGIEGATE

-289 IADILDEVDKE
+289 IADILDEADKE
-300 EDEEDKEKNPFAK
+300 EDEKDKEKNPFAK

-326 SDDEGDYKDKEKD
+326 PDDEGDDKDKEKD

-500 IDRFKRSLSSKAVY
+500 IDKFKRSLSSKAVY

-574 FRKGTA
+574 FRKGKA
-580 RDNFNLKDYAKEV
+580 SDSFNLRDYAKEV
-593 EAFKDPEVVNLA
+593 EAFKDPEVVKLA
-605 NAYISLLNGIYKLD
+605 NAYISLLKGIYGLD
-619 APITYYRDPNK
+619 APITYYKDPNK
-630 GQLPEKY
+630 RQLPKEYK
-637 SNLIYDGSIFNFGKD
+637 NLIYDGSIFNFGKD
-652 ENRKTY
+652 EDHKTY
-658 NKLVLNELAKRRGE
+658 NKFVLDKLAERRKK
-672 NEGYNIDKD
+672 NKGYNIDND

-687 DKVIWDPMFK
+687 DEVIWDPMFK

-738 ARYPDGMM
+738 ARYPNAMM
-746 EIAAEALGKDLN
+746 EIAANALGKDLN

-770 NENAFSA
+770 GENAFSA
-777 MKDNDLGLNRYIP
+777 LKDNDFGFNRYIP
-790 RGPIANHWALI
+790 RGSIAKHWALI
-801 DGDEYGGD
+801 DGDKYGGD
-809 VERYINLLPAKDKY
+809 VEKYINSLPVTEKY
-823 NSGFALDPAI
+823 NSGFALNPAI
-833 NGRLPLINAISSIYR
+833 EGRLPLINAISGLYR

-855 NLKYV
+855 NYKYV
-860 PLDAS
+860 PLDTS
-865 SIVKRELKRLG
+865 SIVKRELEELG
-876 KNAPVEDFGSFIH
+876 ENAPVKDFGSFIH
-889 SINENNFVDT
+889 NINENNFVDT
-899 GGDDGEDD
+899 GGDTGGDDD
-907 YFAKFKYGKSSNG
+907 YFAKFKYNRGSSNNE
-920 KPSSQTQNTE
+920 PSSQTQNTE
-930 KKNEQKNTLE
+930 K
-940 DKKENKQKNTLEDKK
+940 ENKQENKQENTPKDKK
-955 DILFPNLGNGY
+955 ANLFPTGLGDGY

>member
-63 EMPPMGGEGG
+63 EMPPMGG
-73 APEMPPMGGA
+73 APEMPPMDGA
-83 PEGEETP
+83 PEGEGTP

-126 GAPENDLSGA
+126 GAPENDLSDA
-136 SDLPEDEAPVEGA
+136 SEDLPEDEAPVEGA

-204 VLQDYLMKKKKEDAA
+204 VLQDYLMKKKGDAA
-219 APMDAIADVLGGAP
+219 APMDAIADALGGAP
-233 DLEAPVADK
+233 DLEAPVADE

-253 DELLGGAPAPDK
+253 DELLGGAPAPDE
-265 GMTDIPEGIEGATE
+265 GMADIPEGIEGATE

-289 IADILDEVDKE
+289 IADILDEADKE

-326 SDDEGDYKDKEKD
+326 SDDEGDDKDKEKD
-339 DDKPPF
+339 DDKSPF

-373 SDDDEEVEDSLPEDE
+373 SDDDDDDDDEVEDSLPEDE

-574 FRKGTA
+574 FRKGKA
-580 RDNFNLKDYAKEV
+580 RDLFDLRDYAKEV
-593 EAFKDPEVVNLA
+593 EAFKDPEVVKLA
-605 NAYISLLNGIYKLD
+605 NAYISLLKDIYGLD
-619 APITYYRDPNK
+619 APITYYKDPNK
-630 GQLPEKY
+630 SQFPKENK
-637 SNLIYDGSIFNFGKD
+637 NLMYEGSIFNFGKD
-652 ENRKTY
+652 EDHKTY
-658 NKLVLNELAKRRGE
+658 NKLVLDELTKRRKKNKE
-672 NEGYNIDKD
+672 YNIDKD

-687 DKVIWDPMFK
+687 DEVIWDPMIE

-738 ARYPDGMM
+738 ARYTDKMM
-746 EIAAEALGKDLN
+746 EKAAKKLGKDLN

-777 MKDNDLGLNRYIP
+777 LKDNDLNLNRYIP
-790 RGPIANHWALI
+790 RGSIANHWALI
-801 DGDEYGGD
+801 DGDKYRGD
-809 VERYINLLPAKDKY
+809 VKRYIASLPAIEKY
-823 NSGFALDPAI
+823 PSGFALNPAI
-833 NGRLPLINAISSIYR
+833 KNRLPLIDAISSLYS
-848 IGPRYDS
+848 IGPEFDS
-855 NLKYV
+855 NYKYK

-865 SIVKRELKRLG
+865 SIVKRELEKLG
-876 KNAPVEDFGSFIH
+876 ENAPVKDFGSFVH
-889 SINENNFVDT
+889 GINENNFVHEGVGKNYRDLLDLDL
-899 GGDDGEDD
+899 DDDD
-907 YFAKFKYGKSSNG
+907 SSDDE
-920 KPSSQTQNTE
+920 PSGQTQNTE
-930 KKNEQKNTLE
+930 KENKQ
-940 DKKENKQKNTLEDKK
+940 ENKQKNTLENKK
-955 DILFPNLGNGY
+955 NILFPTNLGNGY

>member
-6 AWEKFKKNDSEMISK
+6 AWEKFKKDDSEMISK

-63 EMPPMGGEGG
+63 EMPPMD
-73 APEMPPMGGA
+73 GA

-90 AEGEG
+90 VGGED

-136 SDLPEDEAPVEGA
+136 SEDLPEDEAPVEGA

-204 VLQDYLMKKKKEDAA
+204 VLQDYLMKKKGDAA
-219 APMDAIADVLGGAP
+219 APMDAIADALGGAP
-233 DLEAPVADK
+233 DLEAPVADE

-247 DLDEVL
+247 DLGEVL
-253 DELLGGAPAPDK
+253 DELLGGAPAPDE

-289 IADILDEVDKE
+289 IADILDEADKE

-326 SDDEGDYKDKEKD
+326 SDDEDDDKDKEKD
-339 DDKPPF
+339 DDKSPF

-360 KPKDKSKDRSENK
+360 KPEDKSKDRSENK
-373 SDDDEEVEDSLPEDE
+373 SDDDEEVEDPLPEDE

-574 FRKGTA
+574 FRKGKA
-580 RDNFNLKDYAKEV
+580 SDSFNLSEYAKEV
-593 EAFKDPEVVNLA
+593 EAFKDPEVIGLA
-605 NAYISLLNGIYKLD
+605 NAYISLLKDIYGLD
-619 APITYYRDPNK
+619 AQKITYYKDPNK
-630 GQLPEKY
+630 SKLPEKY
-637 SNLIYDGSIFNFGKD
+637 SNLIYDGSIFNFGTNED
-652 ENRKTY
+652 HKTY
-658 NKLVLNELAKRRGE
+658 NKAVLDELSKRRRK
-672 NEGYNIDKD
+672 NEGYNIDND
-681 VLNSTY
+681 VLNSMY
-687 DKVIWDPMFK
+687 NEVIWDPMFE

-725 ISRIGNILRFSKR
+725 ISRIGNILKSSKR
-738 ARYPDGMM
+738 ARYPNYMI
-746 EIAAEALGKDLN
+746 ETAAEALGKDLN

-777 MKDNDLGLNRYIP
+777 MKDNDLNLNSYIP
-790 RGPIANHWALI
+790 RGSIAKHWALI
-801 DGDEYGGD
+801 DGDEHGGD
-809 VERYINLLPAKDKY
+809 VRKYIDSLPVTEKY
-823 NSGFALDPAI
+823 KSGFALDPAI
-833 NGRLPLINAISSIYR
+833 ENRRPLIDAISNLYR
-848 IGPRYDS
+848 VGSKYDS
-855 NLKYV
+855 NYKYK

-865 SIVKRELKRLG
+865 SIVKRELEKRG
-876 KNAPVEDFGSFIH
+876 ESAPVKDFGSFVH
-889 SINENNFVDT
+889 GINENNFVVED
-899 GGDDGEDD
+899 GDNDD
-907 YFAKFKYGKSSNG
+907 YFAKFNKNK
-920 KPSSQTQNTE
+920 KPSSQTQYT
-930 KKNEQKNTLE
+930 T
-940 DKKENKQKNTLEDKK
+940 KENKQENTPENKK
-955 DILFPNLGNGY
+955 AKIVPTDLGDGY